1 MKKEV
6 FLIAISASIALGAN
20 NQKDL
25 DLINA
30 SAAYNQDITGSGV
43 KVGVI
48 DGAARTDVSL
58 LKDKVKEQRFS
69 KYRGSTYNPDYTV
82 DTHGTHVT
90 SIIVGKK
97 LQKDAPHG
105 VAYGATSYNLQV
117 TGRNI
122 SGSNSAFEVPSSDE
136 IYSYFINNGV
146 SVINNSWNAPLYP
159 LVGMNGM
166 SYHESYLSAGA
177 NFWMALAFD
186 RSNEIKSLAKIVE
199 ENKALVV
206 FAAGNEGMS
215 SPGFFA
221 TLPSYNEKLRSFL
234 VVGAVDSNKI
244 TKNGDEL
251 ELKGVSVPLFSN
263 GFKGSINYALM
274 APGNNV
280 VAANAAYNV
289 RDEVLG
295 TMDRREF
302 RSSSGTS
309 QATPYVSGA
318 AALVKEKFPF
328 LAPSQVADVLLST
341 ANQNFTKPKVILKKT
356 TGRGLNA
363 SRKVVDK
370 TYYTVFYLDDNEIPM
385 KDGKVD
391 TAQVTKDL
399 VAEGYDYWRE
409 AWDAVQAS
417 NTNQFKDKEY
427 NWIQKASWQE
437 VFGQGILD
445 IKKALNGIGRLDAN
459 RMGDDYIDPKND
471 KQALY
476 PLEIDKS
483 HGAVIFSNDINQR
496 LWEEKTHIKDAQNRP
511 QKIPS
516 VTQIGIKKTGNGSLT
531 LSGQNTYKGD
541 TIVSEGSLKLTG
553 SITSSVDIADKAKFI
568 LGNSAKTA
576 RITGN
581 VLNNG
586 VFAGIGVI
594 DGNFDNQGLVMAGF
608 YDYDSPITNGATLE
622 VTKTYKQSSNT
633 KLQIAFSRGD
643 SGSANT
649 QFKAGEFEIAS
660 GAKLEFVPI
669 HTAKK
674 LITTGII
681 NIKNDSSM
689 KAIINN
695 FDSNVVDMTNTNLL
709 DFYLNNDK
717 TEIAVVNKGAE
728 NPFKITPP
736 TNPILPTN
744 PDSAQGSGSGGQSQG
759 SGTDADG
766 SSSGGS
772 SSQGTGG
779 SSSGENQGGSG
790 NQDSQPSNPSTPT
803 QPSVPSQPST
813 PTNQDQGN
821 QTPSQPQQPSQP
833 EQQPSQPQTPS
844 GNTDNTGSQGTGGS
858 SSGENQGSSG
868 NQDSQPSNPNT
879 PTQPSQPTQPEEQP
893 NQPQNPS
900 GNTGDNNQNNNTGAG
915 NQNNQPEQQ
924 PSQPQ
929 TPNANTGNTGTGNQ
943 NQNQNN
949 QAEQIAA
956 QQTAGQ
962 QAVATLAAVA
972 PSSPDAPI
980 KALQGLLESAATLSP
995 QSTAALAGLDNLP
1008 SAQFSDAL
1016 NAMKNTPTNTNIDSI
1031 DTMQKDLTIKNAL
1044 FLMDPASSLGSLNTS
1059 SSVFAPT
1066 AAFGDEY
1073 LGKVD
1078 DVFIKTELSAGIA
1091 YRRTDHDDYKQNS
1104 YLLDL
1109 QAKKALSDSTLLGG
1123 FIGLSNSKTEDDLS
1137 DTRSNMFS
1145 LGLSLNHNF
1154 DSFGVLLG
1162 ASAGMSF
1169 NRYEQS
1175 IKYLSNAKSDAN
1187 YKNYFANFQGGVYKS
1202 FKLSEN
1208 LNLTPIAL
1216 LDYSVIRQDSFSQS
1230 GALAKNYEAK
1240 TTHFSRGWLGA
1251 NLVYNTELNNNWR
1264 FNASLFAFYWRKF
1277 NHKDINQ
1284 NLSFVEASDQKF
1296 LANTSRSEKQGFYGG
1311 IAFGASKG
1319 NKFFRISLSDEKARA
1334 YNQYEI
1340 MLRAG
1345 LSF

>member
-30 SAAYNQDITGSGV
+30 SAAYDQGITGSGV
-43 KVGVI
+43 KIGVI
-48 DGAARTDVSL
+48 DGPARDDVNL
-58 LKDKVKEQRFS
+58 LQGKVNDQMFS
-69 KYRGSTYNPDYTV
+69 KYKGSTYKPDYTV

-97 LQKDAPHG
+97 LRDDAPHG

-117 TGRNI
+117 TGRNTT
-122 SGSNSAFEVPSSDE
+122 GSNSDIEVPSPDK
-136 IYSYFINNGV
+136 IYSYFMNNGV
-146 SVINNSWNAPLYP
+146 SVINNSWNSKIYP
-159 LVGMNGM
+159 LVGMDGEM
-166 SYHESYLSAGA
+166 TYHPLYISTEA
-177 NFWMALAFD
+177 NSWIEQAFYK
-186 RSNEIKSLAKIVE
+186 SKEIQSLVQISE

-215 SPGFFA
+215 SPGLFA

-234 VVGAVDSNKI
+234 VVGAVDSDKI

-280 VAANAAYNV
+280 VAANAAYGL
-289 RDEVLG
+289 RDVLG
-295 TMDRREF
+295 KIDKNEF
-302 RSSSGTS
+302 IAISGTS
-309 QATPYVSGA
+309 QATPYVSGV

-328 LAPSQVADVLLST
+328 LKPSQIADVLLST

-356 TGRGLNA
+356 TIGEGL
-363 SRKVVDK
+363 KEK
-370 TYYTVFYLDDNEIPM
+370 IYYTVFYLDNDIPM
-385 KDGKVD
+385 LNGQVD
-391 TAQVTKDL
+391 TAQVEKDL
-399 VAEGYDYWRE
+399 RAEGYNDWRE
-409 AWDAVQAS
+409 YWLPVQPS
-417 NTNQFKDKEY
+417 NTNQFKDPEY
-427 NWIQKASWQE
+427 KWIQKVSWQE

-445 IKKALNGIGRLDAN
+445 IGKAMGGIGKLDAN
-459 RMGDDYIDPKND
+459 RMSDKDIDSENS

-476 PLEIDKS
+476 TLNIEKN
-483 HGAVIFSNDINQR
+483 HGQVIFSNNISQR
-496 LWEEKTHIKDAQNRP
+496 LWEDNTHEKDAVSKPIKLPN
-511 QKIPS
+511 
-516 VTQIGIKKTGNGSLT
+516 VTQIGIKKDGDGTLL
-531 LSGQNTYKGD
+531 LSGNSDYKGD
-541 TIVSEGSLKLTG
+541 TIINNGELILSGKLI
-553 SITSSVDIADKAKFI
+553 SSSVFAK
-568 LGNSAKTA
+568 NSSIFTLQQG
-576 RITGN
+576 TVNNN
-581 VLNNG
+581 VNISNN
-586 VFAGIGVI
+586 AMLRGIGKI
-594 DGNFDNQGLVMAGF
+594 EGNLINYGIVRAGF
-608 YDYDSPITNGATLE
+608 YDDKDSSSSLDTLRVGGE
-622 VTKTYKQSSNT
+622 YSQRGSNAI
-633 KLQIAFSRGD
+633 LQIAFAKSDLNSKFIAKNYDIQDGGLQYVPLHNVD
-643 SGSANT
+643 NLIQKGETITVNLDDGLVQQFGNFKISAL
-649 QFKAGEFEIAS
+649 S
-660 GAKLEFVPI
+660 
-669 HTAKK
+669 
-674 LITTGII
+674 
-681 NIKNDSSM
+681 
-689 KAIINN
+689 
-695 FDSNVVDMTNTNLL
+695 TNLL
-709 DFYLNNDK
+709 AFDMQEDGKSFIARERNGNEQGRGLDK
-717 TEIAVVNKGAE
+717 GQVKQPT
-728 NPFKITPP
+728 PTPP
-736 TNPILPTN
+736 
-744 PDSAQGSGSGGQSQG
+744 DGG
-759 SGTDADG
+759 D
-766 SSSGGS
+766 SSGGADGT
-772 SSQGTGG
+772 GTGG
-779 SSSGENQGGSG
+779 SQGGGSSGSGSQGGSG
-790 NQDSQPSNPSTPT
+790 NTPTNPSQPAQPT
-803 QPSVPSQPST
+803 QPS
-813 PTNQDQGN
+813 
-821 QTPSQPQQPSQP
+821 
-833 EQQPSQPQTPS
+833 
-844 GNTDNTGSQGTGGS
+844 
-858 SSGENQGSSG
+858 
-868 NQDSQPSNPNT
+868 T

-915 NQNNQPEQQ
+915 NQNQN
-924 PSQPQ
+924 
-929 TPNANTGNTGTGNQ
+929 NR

-956 QQTAGQ
+956 QQIAGQ
-962 QAVATLAAVA
+962 QAVAAAVLAAAPVA

-980 KALQGLLESAATLSP
+980 KALQSLLESAATLSP
-995 QSTAALAGLDNLP
+995 QSTAALAQLDNLP
-1008 SAQFSDAL
+1008 SEQFSDAI

-1073 LGKVD
+1073 LGKID

-1091 YRRTDHDDYKQNS
+1091 YRHTDHDNYKQNS

-1208 LNLTPIAL
+1208 LNFTPIAL

-1240 TTHFSRGWLGA
+1240 TTHFGRGWLGA

-1277 NHKDINQ
+1277 NNKDINQ
-1284 NLSFVEASDQKF
+1284 NLSFVEASNQKF

-1311 IAFGASKG
+1311 VAFGASKG
-1319 NKFFRISLSDEKARA
+1319 NKFFRISISDEKARA

-1345 LSF
+1345 ISF

>member
-30 SAAYNQDITGSGV
+30 SAAYDQGITGSGV
-43 KVGVI
+43 KIGVI
-48 DGAARTDVSL
+48 DGPARDDVSL
-58 LKDKVKEQRFS
+58 LQGKVEDQMFS
-69 KYRGSTYNPDYTV
+69 KYKGSTYKPDYTV

-90 SIIVGKK
+90 SIIVGNK
-97 LQKDAPHG
+97 LRDDAPHG

-117 TGRNI
+117 TGRNTT
-122 SGSNSAFEVPSSDE
+122 GSNSDIEVPSPDK
-136 IYSYFINNGV
+136 IYSYFMDNGV
-146 SVINNSWNAPLYP
+146 SVINNSWNSKIYP
-159 LVGMNGM
+159 LVGMDGEM
-166 SYHESYLSAGA
+166 TYHPLYISTEADS
-177 NFWMALAFD
+177 WIEQAFYK
-186 RSNEIKSLAKIVE
+186 SKEIKSLVQISE

-215 SPGFFA
+215 SPGLFA

-251 ELKGVSVPLFSN
+251 VLKGVSVPLFSN

-280 VAANAAYNV
+280 IAANAAYGL
-289 RDEVLG
+289 RDVLG
-295 TMDRREF
+295 KTDKNEF
-302 RSSSGTS
+302 IAISGTS

-328 LAPSQVADVLLST
+328 LKPSQVADVLLST
-341 ANQNFTKPKVILKKT
+341 ANQNFKKPKAIVKKT
-356 TGRGLNA
+356 TIGEGL
-363 SRKVVDK
+363 KEK
-370 TYYTVFYLDDNEIPM
+370 IYYTVFYLDNDIPM
-385 KDGKVD
+385 LNGQVD
-391 TAQVTKDL
+391 KAQVEKDL
-399 VAEGYDYWRE
+399 QAEGYTWRE
-409 AWDAVQAS
+409 YWVAVQAS
-417 NTNQFKDKEY
+417 NINQFKDPEGY
-427 NWIQKASWQE
+427 NWIQKVSWQE

-445 IKKALNGIGRLDAN
+445 IEKALNGLGKLDAN
-459 RMGDDYIDPKND
+459 RMGDDYIDPNNE

-476 PLEIDKS
+476 PLKIDKS
-483 HGAVIFSNDINQR
+483 NNEVVFSNDISER
-496 LWEEKTHIKDAQNRP
+496 LWEEDTHIEDAQNRP
-511 QKIPS
+511 TKIPS
-516 VTQIGIKKTGNGSLT
+516 VTQIGIKKTGDGSLT
-531 LSGQNTYKGD
+531 LSGKNTYTGD
-541 TIVSEGSLKLTG
+541 TIVSEGTLKLTG
-553 SITSSVDIADKAKFI
+553 SITSNVDIANEAKFI
-568 LGNSAKTA
+568 LGDSAKSSSAT
-576 RITGN
+576 ITGN

-594 DGNFDNQGLVMAGF
+594 KGDFDNKGVVMAGF
-608 YDYDSPITNGATLE
+608 YDYVSPIANGSKLE
-622 VTKTYKQSSNT
+622 VTGTYKQSSNA
-633 KLQIAFSRGD
+633 KLQIAFSSDD

-649 QFKAGEFEIAS
+649 QFKAGKFEIAS
-660 GAKLEFVPI
+660 GAKLEFIPI
-669 HTAKK
+669 HTEKN
-674 LITTGII
+674 LITPGII
-681 NIKNDSSM
+681 DIQNDSSM
-689 KAIINN
+689 QAIIDS
-695 FDSNVVDMTNTNLL
+695 FDSSIVDMENTNLL
-709 DFYLNNDK
+709 DFYLNDDK
-717 TEIAVVNKGAE
+717 TQIAVVNKGE
-728 NPFKITPP
+728 KNPFNNITPP
-736 TNPILPTN
+736 TDPN
-744 PDSAQGSGSGGQSQG
+744 SGQG
-759 SGTDADG
+759 SGTG
-766 SSSGGS
+766 SSSSGGS
-772 SSQGTGG
+772 
-779 SSSGENQGGSG
+779 
-790 NQDSQPSNPSTPT
+790 
-803 QPSVPSQPST
+803 
-813 PTNQDQGN
+813 
-821 QTPSQPQQPSQP
+821 
-833 EQQPSQPQTPS
+833 
-844 GNTDNTGSQGTGGS
+844 GSQGTGGS
-858 SSGENQGSSG
+858 SSSENQGSSG
-868 NQDSQPSNPNT
+868 NQGSQPSNPNT
-879 PTQPSQPTQPEEQP
+879 PTQPSVPTQPSQPTQPEQQP
-893 NQPQNPS
+893 NEPQAPN
-900 GNTGDNNQNNNTGAG
+900 GNTGNAGAG
-915 NQNNQPEQQ
+915 NQNQNQ
-924 PSQPQ
+924 
-929 TPNANTGNTGTGNQ
+929 NQ
-943 NQNQNN
+943 NQNNQNQNN

-956 QQTAGQ
+956 QQIAAQ
-962 QAVATLAAVA
+962 QAVAALAAVA

-995 QSTAALAGLDNLP
+995 QSTAALAQLDNLP
-1008 SAQFSDAL
+1008 SEAFSDAI
-1016 NAMKNTPTNTNIDSI
+1016 NAMKDTPTNTNIDSI

-1091 YRRTDHDDYKQNS
+1091 YRHTDHDNYKQNS

-1169 NRYEQS
+1169 NRYGQS

-1208 LNLTPIAL
+1208 FNLTPIAL

-1240 TTHFSRGWLGA
+1240 TTHFGRGWLGV

-1277 NHKDINQ
+1277 NNKDINQ
-1284 NLSFVEASDQKF
+1284 NLSFVEASNQKF
-1296 LANTSRSEKQGFYGG
+1296 LANTSKSEKQGFYGG

-1345 LSF
+1345 ISF

>member
-30 SAAYNQDITGSGV
+30 SAAYDQGITGSGV
-43 KVGVI
+43 KIGVI
-48 DGAARTDVSL
+48 DGAAKTDVSL
-58 LKDKVKEQRFS
+58 LQGKVNDQMFS
-69 KYRGSTYNPDYTV
+69 NYKGSTYIPDYTV

-90 SIIVGKK
+90 SIIVGNN
-97 LQKDAPHG
+97 LGNNAPHG

-117 TGRNI
+117 TGRNTT
-122 SGSNSAFEVPSSDE
+122 GSNSAFEVPSSNE
-136 IYSYFINNGV
+136 IYSYFMDNGV
-146 SVINNSWNAPLYP
+146 SVINNSWNSKLYP
-159 LVGMNGM
+159 LIAMNEM
-166 SYHESYLSAGA
+166 NYYPSYLSAEAGY
-177 NFWMALAFD
+177 WISKAFE
-186 RSNEIKSLAKIVE
+186 SKEMKSLAKIAE

-215 SPGFFA
+215 SPGIFA

-234 VVGAVDSNKI
+234 VVGAVDSDKI

-251 ELKGVSVPLFSN
+251 DLKGVSVPLFSN
-263 GFKGSINYALM
+263 GFKGAINYGLM

-280 VAANAAYNV
+280 VAANSAYLV
-289 RDEVLG
+289 PDYVLG
-295 TMDRREF
+295 KIDKNEF
-302 RSSSGTS
+302 IAISGTS

-318 AALVKEKFPF
+318 AALVQEKFPF
-328 LAPSQVADVLLST
+328 LKPNQVADVLLST
-341 ANQNFTKPKVILKKT
+341 ANQNFKKPKAIVKKT
-356 TGRGLNA
+356 TGRGLNDSQTA
-363 SRKVVDK
+363 VEDK
-370 TYYTVFYLDDNEIPM
+370 TYYTVFYLDEIPM
-385 KDGKVD
+385 KGDQVD
-391 TAQVTKDL
+391 KAQVEKDL
-399 VAEGYDYWRE
+399 QAEGYTWRE
-409 AWDAVQAS
+409 YWVAVQAS
-417 NTNQFKDKEY
+417 NINQFKDPEGY
-427 NWIQKASWQE
+427 NWIQKVSWQE

-445 IKKALNGIGRLDAN
+445 IEKALNGLGRLDAN
-459 RMGDDYIDPKND
+459 RMGDDYIDPNNE

-483 HGAVIFSNDINQR
+483 HNEVVFSNDISER
-496 LWEEKTHIKDAQNRP
+496 LWDKDTHIKDAQNKP
-511 QKIPS
+511 TKIPS
-516 VTQIGIKKTGNGSLT
+516 VTQIGIKKTGDGSLT
-531 LSGQNTYKGD
+531 LSGQNTYTGD

-553 SITSSVDIADKAKFI
+553 SITSNVKIANEAKFI
-568 LGNSAKTA
+568 LGDSAKSSAAT
-576 RITGN
+576 ITGN

-594 DGNFDNQGLVMAGF
+594 KGDFDNKGTVMAGF
-608 YDYDSPITNGATLE
+608 YDYVSPIANGSKLE
-622 VTKTYKQSSNT
+622 VTGTYKQSSNA
-633 KLQIAFSRGD
+633 KLQIAFSSDG
-643 SGSANT
+643 SNSANT
-649 QFKAGEFEIAS
+649 QFKAGKFEIDS
-660 GAKLEFVPI
+660 GAKLEFIPI
-669 HTAKK
+669 HTEKN
-674 LITTGII
+674 LITPGII
-681 NIKNDSSM
+681 DIQNDSSM
-689 KAIINN
+689 QTIINS
-695 FDSNVVDMTNTNLL
+695 FDSSVVDMAKTNLL

-717 TEIAVVNKGAE
+717 TEIAVVNKGE
-728 NPFKITPP
+728 KNPFNNITPP
-736 TNPILPTN
+736 TDPN
-744 PDSAQGSGSGGQSQG
+744 SGQGSGSSGQSQG
-759 SGTDADG
+759 SG
-766 SSSGGS
+766 S
-772 SSQGTGG
+772 
-779 SSSGENQGGSG
+779 
-790 NQDSQPSNPSTPT
+790 
-803 QPSVPSQPST
+803 
-813 PTNQDQGN
+813 
-821 QTPSQPQQPSQP
+821 
-833 EQQPSQPQTPS
+833 
-844 GNTDNTGSQGTGGS
+844 GSQGTGGS
-858 SSGENQGSSG
+858 SSSENQGSSG
-868 NQDSQPSNPNT
+868 NQGSQSSNPNT
-879 PTQPSQPTQPEEQP
+879 PTQPSVPTQPSQPTQPNEQP
-893 NQPQNPS
+893 NEPQAPNGNA

-915 NQNNQPEQQ
+915 NQNQNQ
-924 PSQPQ
+924 
-929 TPNANTGNTGTGNQ
+929 NNQ
-943 NQNQNN
+943 NQNNQNQNN

-956 QQTAGQ
+956 QQIAGQ
-962 QAVATLAAVA
+962 QAVAAAILAATTVA

-980 KALQGLLESAATLSP
+980 KALQSLLESAATLSP
-995 QSTAALAGLDNLP
+995 QSTAALAQLDNLP

-1016 NAMKNTPTNTNIDSI
+1016 NAMKDTPTNTNIDSI

-1091 YRRTDHDDYKQNS
+1091 YRRTDHDNYKQNS

-1169 NRYEQS
+1169 NRYGQS

-1208 LNLTPIAL
+1208 LNFTPIAL

-1240 TTHFSRGWLGA
+1240 TTHFGRGWLGA

-1277 NHKDINQ
+1277 NNKDINQ
-1284 NLSFVEASDQKF
+1284 NLSFVEASNQKF
-1296 LANTSRSEKQGFYGG
+1296 LANTSKSEKQGFYGG
-1311 IAFGASKG
+1311 VAFGASKG
-1319 NKFFRISLSDEKARA
+1319 NKFFRISISDEKARA

-1345 LSF
+1345 ISF

>member
-6 FLIAISASIALGAN
+6 FLIAISASIALGAS

-30 SAAYNQDITGSGV
+30 NAAYAQGITGSGV
-43 KVGVI
+43 KIGVI
-48 DGAARTDVSL
+48 DGAAKTDVKS
-58 LKDKVKEQRFS
+58 LKDKVKEQKFS
-69 KYRGSTYNPDYTV
+69 KYKRNNKDYEPDYTV

-90 SIIVGKK
+90 SIIVGNK
-97 LQKDAPHG
+97 LEDDGPHG

-117 TGRNI
+117 TGNNTT
-122 SGSNSAFEVPSSDE
+122 GSNSDIKAPSSNE
-136 IYSYFINNGV
+136 IYSYFVKNGV
-146 SVINNSWNAPLYP
+146 SVINNSWNSQPYP
-159 LVGMNGM
+159 LAGMNGDM
-166 SYHESYLSAGA
+166 SYYSFFLSVGA
-177 NFWMALAFD
+177 DAWIEQALNK
-186 RSNEIKSLAKIVE
+186 SNEIKSLAQIAK

-215 SPGFFA
+215 SPGIFA
-221 TLPSYNEKLRSFL
+221 TLPAYDEKLRAFL
-234 VVGAVDSNKI
+234 VVGAVDSNEIK
-244 TKNGDEL
+244 KKGDEL
-251 ELKGVSVPLFSN
+251 ILNGASVPLFSN
-263 GFKGSINYALM
+263 GFKGSVNYALM

-280 VAANAAYNV
+280 LAANSAYNV
-289 RDEVLG
+289 PVWLG
-295 TMDRREF
+295 KPDKREF
-302 RSSSGTS
+302 RPSSGTS
-309 QATPYVSGA
+309 QAAPYVSGA

-328 LAPSQVADVLLST
+328 LKPSQIADVLLST
-341 ANQNFTKPKVILKKT
+341 ANQNFKKPKVILKKT
-356 TGRGLNA
+356 TTGRN
-363 SRKVVDK
+363 SDK
-370 TYYTVFYLDDNEIPM
+370 IYYTVFYLDNNEIPM
-385 KDGKVD
+385 KGDQVD
-391 TAQVTKDL
+391 TTQVKEDL
-399 VAEGYDYWRE
+399 IAEGYDWRE
-409 AWDAVQAS
+409 YLGAVNNS
-417 NTNQFKDKEY
+417 NINQFKDKEY

-476 PLEIDKS
+476 PLEINEN
-483 HGAVIFSNDINQR
+483 HGEVIFSNDINQR
-496 LWEEKTHIKDAQNRP
+496 LWQESTHIKDAQNRP
-511 QKIPS
+511 QKIPN
-516 VTQIGIKKTGNGSLT
+516 VTQIGIKKTGDGSLT
-531 LSGQNTYKGD
+531 LSGQNTYKGE
-541 TIVSEGSLKLTG
+541 TIVSDGALKLTG

-568 LGNSAKTA
+568 LGDSARAATIA
-576 RITGN
+576 GN
-581 VLNNG
+581 VLNSG

-594 DGNFDNQGLVMAGF
+594 SGDFDNKGTVMAGF
-608 YDYDSPITNGATLE
+608 YNYVSPITDGSSLE
-622 VTKTYKQSSNT
+622 VTGKYKQSSNA
-633 KLQIAFSRGD
+633 KLQIAFSSDGSD
-643 SGSANT
+643 SANT
-649 QFKAGEFEIAS
+649 QFKAGVFDIAS

-669 HTAKK
+669 HTAQK

-689 KAIINN
+689 QAIINN

-717 TEIAVVNKGAE
+717 TKIAAVNKGE
-728 NPFKITPP
+728 KNPFNNITPP
-736 TNPILPTN
+736 TDPILPTN

-759 SGTDADG
+759 SGIDAG
-766 SSSGGS
+766 SSGG
-772 SSQGTGG
+772 
-779 SSSGENQGGSG
+779 
-790 NQDSQPSNPSTPT
+790 
-803 QPSVPSQPST
+803 
-813 PTNQDQGN
+813 
-821 QTPSQPQQPSQP
+821 
-833 EQQPSQPQTPS
+833 
-844 GNTDNTGSQGTGGS
+844 
-858 SSGENQGSSG
+858 
-868 NQDSQPSNPNT
+868 
-879 PTQPSQPTQPEEQP
+879 
-893 NQPQNPS
+893 
-900 GNTGDNNQNNNTGAG
+900 NTGAG
-915 NQNNQPEQQ
+915 
-924 PSQPQ
+924 
-929 TPNANTGNTGTGNQ
+929 

-956 QQTAGQ
+956 QQIAGQ
-962 QAVATLAAVA
+962 QAVAALAAVP

-980 KALQGLLESAATLSP
+980 KALQGLLNNAATLSP

-1059 SSVFAPT
+1059 SSVFTPT

-1091 YRRTDHDDYKQNS
+1091 YRHTDHDDYKQNS

-1208 LNLTPIAL
+1208 LNFTPIAL

-1264 FNASLFAFYWRKF
+1264 FNTSLFAFYWKKF

-1311 IAFGASKG
+1311 IALGASKG

>member
-6 FLIAISASIALGAN
+6 FLIAISASIVLGAN

-30 SAAYNQDITGSGV
+30 SAAYNQGITGSGV
-43 KVGVI
+43 KIGVI
-48 DGAARTDVSL
+48 DGAAKTDVRS

-69 KYRGSTYNPDYTV
+69 KYNGKPYNPDYTV

-90 SIIVGKK
+90 SIIVGNK
-97 LQKDAPHG
+97 LEDDTPHG
-105 VAYGATSYNLQV
+105 VAYRATSYNLQV
-117 TGRNI
+117 TGNNTTGRN
-122 SGSNSAFEVPSSDE
+122 SSFEVPSSKE
-136 IYSYFINNGV
+136 IYSYFMNNEV
-146 SVINNSWNAPLYP
+146 SVINNSWNAKLYP
-159 LVGMNGM
+159 LIGMNEM
-166 SYHESYLSAGA
+166 SYYSFYLSDAAGA
-177 NFWMALAFD
+177 NLWINQAFETK
-186 RSNEIKSLAKIVE
+186 EIKSLVQISE

-215 SPGFFA
+215 SPGLFA

-263 GFKGSINYALM
+263 GFKGAINYALM

-289 RDEVLG
+289 PVWLG
-295 TMDRREF
+295 KIDKDEF
-302 RSSSGTS
+302 RVSSGTS

-328 LAPSQVADVLLST
+328 LKPNQIADVLLST
-341 ANQNFTKPKVILKKT
+341 ANQNFKKPKAIVKKT
-356 TGRGLNA
+356 TIGEGL
-363 SRKVVDK
+363 KEK
-370 TYYTVFYLDDNEIPM
+370 IYYTVFYLDNDIPM
-385 KDGKVD
+385 LNGQGD
-391 TAQVTKDL
+391 TAQVEKDL
-399 VAEGYDYWRE
+399 RAEGYNDWRE
-409 AWDAVQAS
+409 YWLPVQPS
-417 NTNQFKDKEY
+417 NTNQFKDPEGY
-427 NWIQKASWQE
+427 NWIQKVSWQE

-445 IKKALNGIGRLDAN
+445 IEKALNGLGRLDAN
-459 RMGDDYIDPKND
+459 RMSDDYIDPNND

-476 PLEIDKS
+476 PLKIDKS
-483 HGAVIFSNDINQR
+483 NNEVVFSNDISER
-496 LWEEKTHIKDAQNRP
+496 LWEEDTHIEDAQNRP
-511 QKIPS
+511 TKIPS
-516 VTQIGIKKTGNGSLT
+516 VTQIGIKKTGDGSLT
-531 LSGQNTYKGD
+531 LSGKNTYTGD
-541 TIVSEGSLKLTG
+541 TIVSEGTLKLTG
-553 SITSSVDIADKAKFI
+553 SITSNVDIANKAKFI
-568 LGNSAKTA
+568 LGDSAKSSSA
-576 RITGN
+576 KITGN

-594 DGNFDNQGLVMAGF
+594 KGDFDNKGTVMAGF
-608 YDYDSPITNGATLE
+608 YDYVSPIANGSKLE
-622 VTKTYKQSSNT
+622 VTGTYKQSPDA
-633 KLQIAFSRGD
+633 KLQIAFSSDD

-649 QFKAGEFEIAS
+649 QFKAGKFEIAS
-660 GAKLEFVPI
+660 GAKLEFIPI
-669 HTAKK
+669 HTEKN
-674 LITTGII
+674 LITPGII
-681 NIKNDSSM
+681 DIQNDSSM
-689 KAIINN
+689 QTIINS
-695 FDSNVVDMTNTNLL
+695 FDSSVVDMANTNLL

-717 TEIAVVNKGAE
+717 TEIAVVNKGE
-728 NPFKITPP
+728 KNPFNNITPP
-736 TNPILPTN
+736 TNPN
-744 PDSAQGSGSGGQSQG
+744 SGQGSGSSGQSQG
-759 SGTDADG
+759 SSTGS

-772 SSQGTGG
+772 
-779 SSSGENQGGSG
+779 
-790 NQDSQPSNPSTPT
+790 
-803 QPSVPSQPST
+803 
-813 PTNQDQGN
+813 
-821 QTPSQPQQPSQP
+821 
-833 EQQPSQPQTPS
+833 
-844 GNTDNTGSQGTGGS
+844 GSQGTGGS
-858 SSGENQGSSG
+858 SSSENQGNSG
-868 NQDSQPSNPNT
+868 SQGSQPSNPNT

-900 GNTGDNNQNNNTGAG
+900 SNTGDNNQNNNTGAG
-915 NQNNQPEQQ
+915 NQNQNNQNQNNQ
-924 PSQPQ
+924 NQNNQ
-929 TPNANTGNTGTGNQ
+929 NQ

-956 QQTAGQ
+956 QQVAGQ
-962 QAVATLAAVA
+962 QAVAAAILAAAPVA

-995 QSTAALAGLDNLP
+995 QSTAALAQLDNLP
-1008 SAQFSDAL
+1008 SEQFSDAL
-1016 NAMKNTPTNTNIDSI
+1016 NAMKDTPTNTNIDSI

-1091 YRRTDHDDYKQNS
+1091 YRRTDHDNYKQNS

-1208 LNLTPIAL
+1208 LNFTPIAL

-1240 TTHFSRGWLGA
+1240 TMHFGRGWLGA

-1277 NHKDINQ
+1277 NNKDINQ
-1284 NLSFVEASDQKF
+1284 NLSFVEASNQKF

-1311 IAFGASKG
+1311 IALGASKG
-1319 NKFFRISLSDEKARA
+1319 NKFFRISISDEKARA

-1345 LSF
+1345 ISF

>member
-20 NQKDL
+20 NQQDL

-30 SAAYNQDITGSGV
+30 SAAYKQNITGSGI

-48 DGAARTDVSL
+48 DGAAKTDVSL
-58 LKDKVKEQRFS
+58 LQGKVNEQRFS
-69 KYRGSTYNPDYTV
+69 NYKGKPYEPVYTV

-90 SIIVGKK
+90 SIIVGNN
-97 LQKDAPHG
+97 LGNNAPHG

-117 TGRNI
+117 TGRNTT
-122 SGSNSAFEVPSSDE
+122 GSNSAFEVPSSDE
-136 IYSYFINNGV
+136 IYSYFMNNGV
-146 SVINNSWNAPLYP
+146 SVINNSWNSKLYP
-159 LVGMNGM
+159 LVGMDEKM
-166 SYHESYLSAGA
+166 AYHPLHLTAGA
-177 NFWMALAFD
+177 DYWIEQAFKT
-186 RSNEIKSLAKIVE
+186 REMVSLAKIAE

-215 SPGFFA
+215 SPGIFA

-234 VVGAVDSNKI
+234 VVGAVDSDEI
-244 TKNGDEL
+244 IKNDDKL
-251 ELKGVSVPLFSN
+251 FLRGVSVPLFSN

-280 VAANAAYNV
+280 LAANSAYNL
-289 RDEVLG
+289 RDELG
-295 TMDRREF
+295 IRDKKEF
-302 RSSSGTS
+302 IKISGTS

-318 AALVKEKFPF
+318 AALVQEKFPF
-328 LAPSQVADVLLST
+328 LKPNQVADVLLST
-341 ANQNFTKPKVILKKT
+341 ANQNFKKPKVIVKKT
-356 TGRGLNA
+356 TGRGVNDDLTA
-363 SRKVVDK
+363 VVDK
-370 TYYTVFYLDDNEIPM
+370 TYYTVFYLDEIPM
-385 KDGKVD
+385 KGDQVD
-391 TAQVTKDL
+391 TAQVKKDL
-399 VAEGYDYWRE
+399 DAEGYWRV
-409 AWDAVQAS
+409 AGDAVQAS

-427 NWIQKASWQE
+427 NWIQKVSWQE

-459 RMGDDYIDPKND
+459 RMGDDYIDPNND

-483 HGAVIFSNDINQR
+483 HNEVVFSNDISER
-496 LWEEKTHIKDAQNRP
+496 LWEEKTHIADAQNRP
-511 QKIPS
+511 TKIPS
-516 VTQIGIKKTGNGSLT
+516 VTQIGIKKTGDGLLT
-531 LSGQNTYKGD
+531 LSGKNTYTGD
-541 TIVSEGSLKLTG
+541 TIVSDGTLKLTG

-568 LGNSAKTA
+568 LGDSAKSSSAT
-576 RITGN
+576 ITGN

-586 VFAGIGVI
+586 VFAGIGVVKG
-594 DGNFDNQGLVMAGF
+594 DFDNKGTVMAGF
-608 YDYDSPITNGATLE
+608 YDYVSPITDGSKLE
-622 VTKTYKQSSNT
+622 VMGTYKQSPDA
-633 KLQIAFSRGD
+633 KLQIAFSSDD

-649 QFKAGEFEIAS
+649 QFKAGKFEIAS
-660 GAKLEFVPI
+660 GAKLEFIPI
-669 HTAKK
+669 HTEKN
-674 LITTGII
+674 LITPGII
-681 NIKNDSSM
+681 DIQNDSSM
-689 KAIINN
+689 QTIINS
-695 FDSNVVDMTNTNLL
+695 FDSSVVDMAKTNLL
-709 DFYLNNDK
+709 DFYLNSDK
-717 TEIAVVNKGAE
+717 TEIAVVNKGE
-728 NPFKITPP
+728 KNPFNNITPP
-736 TNPILPTN
+736 TDPN
-744 PDSAQGSGSGGQSQG
+744 SGQGSGSSGQSQG
-759 SGTDADG
+759 SG
-766 SSSGGS
+766 S
-772 SSQGTGG
+772 
-779 SSSGENQGGSG
+779 
-790 NQDSQPSNPSTPT
+790 
-803 QPSVPSQPST
+803 
-813 PTNQDQGN
+813 
-821 QTPSQPQQPSQP
+821 
-833 EQQPSQPQTPS
+833 
-844 GNTDNTGSQGTGGS
+844 GSQGTGGS
-858 SSGENQGSSG
+858 SSSG
-868 NQDSQPSNPNT
+868 NQGNSGNQGSQPSNPNT
-879 PTQPSQPTQPEEQP
+879 PTQPSMPTQPSQPTQPNEPQAP
-893 NQPQNPS
+893 N
-900 GNTGDNNQNNNTGAG
+900 GNTGNTSDNNQNNNTGAG
-915 NQNNQPEQQ
+915 NQNQNQ
-924 PSQPQ
+924 
-929 TPNANTGNTGTGNQ
+929 NNQ
-943 NQNQNN
+943 NQNNQNQNNQNQNN

-956 QQTAGQ
+956 QQIAGQ
-962 QAVATLAAVA
+962 QAVAAAILAATPVA

-995 QSTAALAGLDNLP
+995 QSTAALAQLDNLP
-1008 SAQFSDAL
+1008 SEQFSDAL

-1123 FIGLSNSKTEDDLS
+1123 FIGLSHSKTEDDLS

-1208 LNLTPIAL
+1208 LNFTPIAL

-1240 TTHFSRGWLGA
+1240 TMHFGRGWLGA

-1277 NHKDINQ
+1277 NNKDINQ
-1284 NLSFVEASDQKF
+1284 NLSFVEASNQKF
-1296 LANTSRSEKQGFYGG
+1296 LANTSKSEKQGFYGG
-1311 IAFGASKG
+1311 IALGASKG
-1319 NKFFRISLSDEKARA
+1319 NKFFRISISDEKARA

-1345 LSF
+1345 ISF

>member
-1 MKKEV
+1 M
-6 FLIAISASIALGAN
+6 
-20 NQKDL
+20 
-25 DLINA
+25 INA
-30 SAAYNQDITGSGV
+30 SAAYDQGITGLGV
-43 KVGVI
+43 KIGVI
-48 DGAARTDVSL
+48 DGPARDDVSL
-58 LKDKVKEQRFS
+58 LQSKIKDQKFS
-69 KYRGSTYNPDYTV
+69 KYKGSTYKPDYTV

-90 SIIVGKK
+90 SIIVGNN
-97 LQKDAPHG
+97 LGNNAPHG

-117 TGRNI
+117 TGRNTT
-122 SGSNSAFEVPSSDE
+122 GSNSAFEVPSSDE
-136 IYSYFINNGV
+136 IYSYFMNNGV
-146 SVINNSWNAPLYP
+146 SVINNSWNSKIYP
-159 LVGMNGM
+159 LVGMDGEM
-166 SYHESYLSAGA
+166 TYHPLYISTDA
-177 NFWMALAFD
+177 NSWIEQAFYK
-186 RSNEIKSLAKIVE
+186 SKEIKSLVQISE

-215 SPGFFA
+215 SPGLFA

-234 VVGAVDSNKI
+234 VVGAVDSDKI

-280 VAANAAYNV
+280 IAANAAYGL
-289 RDEVLG
+289 RDVLG
-295 TMDRREF
+295 KTDKNEF
-302 RSSSGTS
+302 IAISGTS

-318 AALVKEKFPF
+318 AALVQEKFPF

-341 ANQNFTKPKVILKKT
+341 ANQNFKKPKAIVKKT
-356 TGRGLNA
+356 TIGEGL
-363 SRKVVDK
+363 KEK
-370 TYYTVFYLDDNEIPM
+370 IYYTVFYLDNDIPM
-385 KDGKVD
+385 LNGQVD
-391 TAQVTKDL
+391 TAQVEKDL
-399 VAEGYDYWRE
+399 RAEGYNDWRE
-409 AWDAVQAS
+409 YWLPVQPS
-417 NTNQFKDKEY
+417 NTNQFKDQEY
-427 NWIQKASWQE
+427 SWIQKVSWQE

-445 IKKALNGIGRLDAN
+445 IEKALNGLGRLDAN
-459 RMGDDYIDPKND
+459 RMDDDYIDPNNE

-476 PLEIDKS
+476 PLEINNN
-483 HGAVIFSNDINQR
+483 HGEVIFSNDISER
-496 LWEEKTHIKDAQNRP
+496 LWDKDTHIKDAQNKP
-511 QKIPS
+511 TKIPS
-516 VTQIGIKKTGNGSLT
+516 VKQIGIKKTGDGLLT
-531 LSGQNTYKGD
+531 LSGKNTYKGD
-541 TIVSEGSLKLTG
+541 TIVSNGSLKLTG
-553 SITSSVDIADKAKFI
+553 SITSNVDIANKAKFI
-568 LGNSAKTA
+568 LGDSAKSSSAT
-576 RITGN
+576 ITGN

-594 DGNFDNQGLVMAGF
+594 KGDFDNEGTVMAGF
-608 YDYDSPITNGATLE
+608 YDYDSPIANGSKLE
-622 VTKTYKQSSNT
+622 VTGTYKQSPDA

-649 QFKAGEFEIAS
+649 QFKAGKFEIAS
-660 GAKLEFVPI
+660 GAKLEFIPI
-669 HTAKK
+669 HTEKK

-689 KAIINN
+689 QAIIDS
-695 FDSNVVDMTNTNLL
+695 FDSSVVDMANTNLL

-717 TEIAVVNKGAE
+717 TQIAVVNKDAE
-728 NPFKITPP
+728 NPFNKITPP
-736 TNPILPTN
+736 TNPN
-744 PDSAQGSGSGGQSQG
+744 SGQGSSSGGQG
-759 SGTDADG
+759 SGTG
-766 SSSGGS
+766 SSSSGGS

-779 SSSGENQGGSG
+779 SSSS
-790 NQDSQPSNPSTPT
+790 
-803 QPSVPSQPST
+803 
-813 PTNQDQGN
+813 
-821 QTPSQPQQPSQP
+821 
-833 EQQPSQPQTPS
+833 
-844 GNTDNTGSQGTGGS
+844 
-858 SSGENQGSSG
+858 ENQGSSG
-868 NQDSQPSNPNT
+868 NQGSQPSNPNT
-879 PTQPSQPTQPEEQP
+879 PTQPSQSTQPEEQP
-893 NQPQNPS
+893 NEPQAPN
-900 GNTGDNNQNNNTGAG
+900 GNTGNTGNNNQNNNTGAG
-915 NQNNQPEQQ
+915 NQNQN
-924 PSQPQ
+924 
-929 TPNANTGNTGTGNQ
+929 NQ

-956 QQTAGQ
+956 QQVAGQ
-962 QAVATLAAVA
+962 QAVAAAILAATPVA

-980 KALQGLLESAATLSP
+980 KALQSLLNNAATLSP
-995 QSTAALAGLDNLP
+995 QSTAALAQLDNLP
-1008 SAQFSDAL
+1008 SEAFSDAI

-1091 YRRTDHDDYKQNS
+1091 YRRTDHDNYKQNS

-1208 LNLTPIAL
+1208 LNFTPIAL

-1240 TTHFSRGWLGA
+1240 TTHFGRGWLGA

-1277 NHKDINQ
+1277 NNKDINQ
-1284 NLSFVEASDQKF
+1284 NLSFVEASNQKF
-1296 LANTSRSEKQGFYGG
+1296 LANTSKSEKQGFYGG
-1311 IAFGASKG
+1311 IALGASKG
-1319 NKFFRISLSDEKARA
+1319 NKFFRISISDEKARA

-1345 LSF
+1345 ISF

>member
-1 MKKEV
+1 MKKEA

-30 SAAYNQDITGSGV
+30 NAAYNQGITGSGV
-43 KVGVI
+43 KIGVI
-48 DGAARTDVSL
+48 DGAAKTDVSL
-58 LKDKVKEQRFS
+58 LQGKVKEQKFS
-69 KYRGSTYNPDYTV
+69 NYKGKPYNPDYTV

-90 SIIVGKK
+90 SIIVGNK
-97 LQKDAPHG
+97 LEDDTPHG
-105 VAYGATSYNLQV
+105 VAYRATSYNLQV
-117 TGRNI
+117 TGNNTTGRN
-122 SGSNSAFEVPSSDE
+122 SSFEVPSSDE
-136 IYSYFINNGV
+136 IYSYFMDNEV
-146 SVINNSWNAPLYP
+146 SVINNSWNAKLYP
-159 LVGMNGM
+159 LIGMNEM
-166 SYHESYLSAGA
+166 SYYSFYLSDAAGA
-177 NFWMALAFD
+177 DFWIAKAFD
-186 RSNEIKSLAKIVE
+186 SREMVSLARISA

-215 SPGFFA
+215 SPGLFA
-221 TLPSYNEKLRSFL
+221 TLPAYNEKLRSFL
-234 VVGAVDSNKI
+234 VVGAVDSNEI
-244 TKNGDEL
+244 TKNGDKL
-251 ELKGVSVPLFSN
+251 ELKGISVPLFSN
-263 GFKGSINYALM
+263 GFKGAINYGLM

-280 VAANAAYNV
+280 VAANSAYNV
-289 RDEVLG
+289 PVWLG
-295 TMDRREF
+295 KIDKDEF
-302 RSSSGTS
+302 RVSSGTS
-309 QATPYVSGA
+309 QAAPYVSGA

-328 LAPSQVADVLLST
+328 LKPNQIADVLLST

-356 TGRGLNA
+356 TGRGLNDN
-363 SRKVVDK
+363 KTEVVDK
-370 TYYTVFYLDDNEIPM
+370 TYYTVFYLDEIPM

-391 TAQVTKDL
+391 TDQVQKDL
-399 VAEGYDYWRE
+399 QAEGYSWRE
-409 AWDAVQAS
+409 YWVAVQAS
-417 NTNQFKDKEY
+417 NTNQFKDQGY
-427 NWIQKASWQE
+427 NWIQKVSWQE

-445 IKKALNGIGRLDAN
+445 IKKALNGLGKLDAN
-459 RMGDDYIDPKND
+459 RMDDDYIDPNND

-476 PLEIDKS
+476 PLKIDKS
-483 HGAVIFSNDINQR
+483 HNEVIFSNDISER
-496 LWEEKTHIKDAQNRP
+496 LWEEDTHIKDAQNRP
-511 QKIPS
+511 TKIPS
-516 VTQIGIKKTGNGSLT
+516 VTQIGIKKTGNGLLT
-531 LSGQNTYKGD
+531 LSGQNTYRGD
-541 TIVSEGSLKLTG
+541 TIVSEGLLKLTG
-553 SITSSVDIADKAKFI
+553 SITSDVKIADKAKFI

-622 VTKTYKQSSNT
+622 VTKTYKQSPNA
-633 KLQIAFSRGD
+633 KLQIAFISDG

-649 QFKAGEFEIAS
+649 KFKAGNFDIAK

-669 HTAKK
+669 HTEKK

-689 KAIINN
+689 QKIIDS
-695 FDSNVVDMTNTNLL
+695 FDSSVVDMAKTNLL

-717 TEIAVVNKGAE
+717 TQIAVVKKGEE

-736 TNPILPTN
+736 TDPILPTN
-744 PDSAQGSGSGGQSQG
+744 PDSDQGSGSGGQSQG
-759 SGTDADG
+759 SSTDADG

-772 SSQGTGG
+772 A
-779 SSSGENQGGSG
+779 
-790 NQDSQPSNPSTPT
+790 
-803 QPSVPSQPST
+803 
-813 PTNQDQGN
+813 
-821 QTPSQPQQPSQP
+821 
-833 EQQPSQPQTPS
+833 
-844 GNTDNTGSQGTGGS
+844 SQGTGGS

-893 NQPQNPS
+893 NQPQTPS

-915 NQNNQPEQQ
+915 NQTQNNQNQ
-924 PSQPQ
+924 
-929 TPNANTGNTGTGNQ
+929 NQ

-949 QAEQIAA
+949 QAEQIAT
-956 QQTAGQ
+956 QQTEGQ
-962 QAVATLAAVA
+962 QAVATLAAVP

-995 QSTAALAGLDNLP
+995 QSTAALAQLDNLP

-1091 YRRTDHDDYKQNS
+1091 YRHTDHDNYKQNS

-1145 LGLSLNHNF
+1145 LGLSLNHSF

-1208 LNLTPIAL
+1208 LNFTPIAL

-1264 FNASLFAFYWRKF
+1264 FNTSLFAFYWKKF

-1311 IAFGASKG
+1311 IALGASKG
-1319 NKFFRISLSDEKARA
+1319 NKFFRISISDEKARA

>member
-6 FLIAISASIALGAN
+6 FLIAISASIVLGAN

-30 SAAYNQDITGSGV
+30 SAAYAQGITGSGV
-43 KVGVI
+43 KIGVI

-58 LKDKVKEQRFS
+58 LQGKVNEQRFS
-69 KYRGSTYNPDYTV
+69 NYKGSTYKPVYTV

-90 SIIVGKK
+90 SIIVGNN
-97 LQKDAPHG
+97 LGNNAPHG

-117 TGRNI
+117 TGRNTT
-122 SGSNSAFEVPSSDE
+122 GSNSAFEVPSSNE
-136 IYSYFINNGV
+136 IYSYFMDNGV
-146 SVINNSWNAPLYP
+146 SVINNSWNSKLYP
-159 LVGMNGM
+159 LVGMDEKM
-166 SYHESYLSAGA
+166 AYHPLHLTAGA
-177 NFWMALAFD
+177 DYWIEQAFKT
-186 RSNEIKSLAKIVE
+186 REMVSLAKMAE

-215 SPGFFA
+215 SPGIFA

-234 VVGAVDSNKI
+234 VVGAVDSDEI
-244 TKNGDEL
+244 IKNDDKL
-251 ELKGVSVPLFSN
+251 FLRGVSVPLFSN
-263 GFKGSINYALM
+263 GFKGSINYGLM

-280 VAANAAYNV
+280 VAANSAYLV
-289 RDEVLG
+289 PDYVLG
-295 TMDRREF
+295 KIDKNEF
-302 RSSSGTS
+302 IAISGTS

-318 AALVKEKFPF
+318 AALVQEKFPF
-328 LAPSQVADVLLST
+328 LKPNQVADVLLST
-341 ANQNFTKPKVILKKT
+341 ANQNFKKPKAIVKKT
-356 TGRGLNA
+356 TGRGLNDSQTA
-363 SRKVVDK
+363 VEDK
-370 TYYTVFYLDDNEIPM
+370 TYYTVFYLDEIPM
-385 KDGKVD
+385 KGDQVD
-391 TAQVTKDL
+391 KAQVEKDL
-399 VAEGYDYWRE
+399 QAEGYTWRE
-409 AWDAVQAS
+409 YWVAVQAS
-417 NTNQFKDKEY
+417 NINQFKDPEGY
-427 NWIQKASWQE
+427 NWIQKVSWQE

-445 IKKALNGIGRLDAN
+445 IEKALNGLGRLDAN
-459 RMGDDYIDPKND
+459 RMGDDYIDPNNE

-483 HGAVIFSNDINQR
+483 HNEVVFSNDISER
-496 LWEEKTHIKDAQNRP
+496 LWDKDTHIKDAQNKP
-511 QKIPS
+511 TKIPS
-516 VTQIGIKKTGNGSLT
+516 VTQIGIKKTGDGLLT
-531 LSGQNTYKGD
+531 LSGKNTYKGD

-553 SITSSVDIADKAKFI
+553 SITSNVKIANEAKFI
-568 LGNSAKTA
+568 LGDSAKSSAAT
-576 RITGN
+576 ITGN

-594 DGNFDNQGLVMAGF
+594 KGDFDNKGTVMAGF
-608 YDYDSPITNGATLE
+608 YDYDSPITNGSKLE
-622 VTKTYKQSSNT
+622 VTGTYKQSSNA
-633 KLQIAFSRGD
+633 KLQIAFSSDG
-643 SGSANT
+643 SNSANT
-649 QFKAGEFEIAS
+649 QFKAGKFEIDS
-660 GAKLEFVPI
+660 GAKLEFIPI
-669 HTAKK
+669 HTEKN
-674 LITTGII
+674 LITPGII
-681 NIKNDSSM
+681 DIQNDSSM
-689 KAIINN
+689 QTIINS
-695 FDSNVVDMTNTNLL
+695 FDSSVVDMAKTNLL

-717 TEIAVVNKGAE
+717 TEIAVVNKGE
-728 NPFKITPP
+728 KNPFNNITPP
-736 TNPILPTN
+736 TDPN
-744 PDSAQGSGSGGQSQG
+744 SGQGSGSSGQSQG
-759 SGTDADG
+759 SG
-766 SSSGGS
+766 S
-772 SSQGTGG
+772 
-779 SSSGENQGGSG
+779 
-790 NQDSQPSNPSTPT
+790 
-803 QPSVPSQPST
+803 
-813 PTNQDQGN
+813 
-821 QTPSQPQQPSQP
+821 
-833 EQQPSQPQTPS
+833 
-844 GNTDNTGSQGTGGS
+844 GSQGTGGS
-858 SSGENQGSSG
+858 SSSENQGSSG
-868 NQDSQPSNPNT
+868 NQGSQSSNPNT
-879 PTQPSQPTQPEEQP
+879 PTQPSVPTQPSQPTQPNEQP
-893 NQPQNPS
+893 NEPQAPNGNA

-915 NQNNQPEQQ
+915 NQNQNQ
-924 PSQPQ
+924 
-929 TPNANTGNTGTGNQ
+929 NNQ
-943 NQNQNN
+943 NQNNQNQNN

-956 QQTAGQ
+956 QQIAGQ
-962 QAVATLAAVA
+962 QAVAAAILAATTVA

-995 QSTAALAGLDNLP
+995 QSTAALAQLDNLP
-1008 SAQFSDAL
+1008 SEQFSDAL
-1016 NAMKNTPTNTNIDSI
+1016 NAMKDTPTNTNIDSI

-1091 YRRTDHDDYKQNS
+1091 YRRTDHDNYKQNS

-1123 FIGLSNSKTEDDLS
+1123 FIGLSNSKTEDELS

-1208 LNLTPIAL
+1208 LNFTPIAL

-1240 TTHFSRGWLGA
+1240 TMHFGRGWLGA

-1277 NHKDINQ
+1277 NNKDINQ
-1284 NLSFVEASDQKF
+1284 NLSFVEASNQKF
-1296 LANTSRSEKQGFYGG
+1296 LANTSKSEKQGFYGG
-1311 IAFGASKG
+1311 IALGASKG
-1319 NKFFRISLSDEKARA
+1319 NKFFRISISDEKARA

-1345 LSF
+1345 ISF

>member
-30 SAAYNQDITGSGV
+30 SAAYDQGITGSGV
-43 KVGVI
+43 KIGVI
-48 DGAARTDVSL
+48 DGPARDDVSL
-58 LKDKVKEQRFS
+58 LQGKVNDQMFS
-69 KYRGSTYNPDYTV
+69 KYKGKDYEPDFTV

-97 LQKDAPHG
+97 LRDDAPHG

-117 TGRNI
+117 TGNNTT
-122 SGSNSAFEVPSSDE
+122 GSNSDIEVPSPDK
-136 IYSYFINNGV
+136 IYSYFMDNGV
-146 SVINNSWNAPLYP
+146 SVINNSWNAKIYP
-159 LVGMNGM
+159 LVGMDGEM
-166 SYHESYLSAGA
+166 TYHPLYISTDA
-177 NFWMALAFD
+177 NSWIEQAFYK
-186 RSNEIKSLAKIVE
+186 SKEIKSLVQISE

-215 SPGFFA
+215 SPGLFA

-263 GFKGSINYALM
+263 GFKGAINYALM

-289 RDEVLG
+289 PVWLG
-295 TMDRREF
+295 KIDKDEF
-302 RSSSGTS
+302 RVSSGTS

-328 LAPSQVADVLLST
+328 LKPNQIADVLLST
-341 ANQNFTKPKVILKKT
+341 ANQNFKKPKAIVKKT
-356 TGRGLNA
+356 TIGEGL
-363 SRKVVDK
+363 KEK
-370 TYYTVFYLDDNEIPM
+370 IYYTVFYLDNDIPM
-385 KDGKVD
+385 LNGQVD
-391 TAQVTKDL
+391 TAQVEKDL
-399 VAEGYDYWRE
+399 RAEGYNDWRE
-409 AWDAVQAS
+409 YWLPVQPS
-417 NTNQFKDKEY
+417 NTNQFKDPEGY
-427 NWIQKASWQE
+427 NWIQKVSWQE

-445 IKKALNGIGRLDAN
+445 IEKALNGLGRLDAN
-459 RMGDDYIDPKND
+459 RMSDDYIDPNND

-476 PLEIDKS
+476 PLKIDKS
-483 HGAVIFSNDINQR
+483 NNEVVFSNDISER
-496 LWEEKTHIKDAQNRP
+496 LWEEDTHIEDAQNRP
-511 QKIPS
+511 TKIPS
-516 VTQIGIKKTGNGSLT
+516 VTQIGIKKTGDGSLT
-531 LSGQNTYKGD
+531 LSGKNTYTGD
-541 TIVSEGSLKLTG
+541 TIVSEGTLKLTG
-553 SITSSVDIADKAKFI
+553 SITSNVDIANKAKFI
-568 LGNSAKTA
+568 LGDSAKSSSA
-576 RITGN
+576 KITGN

-594 DGNFDNQGLVMAGF
+594 KGDFDNKGTVMAGF
-608 YDYDSPITNGATLE
+608 YDYVSPIANGSKLE
-622 VTKTYKQSSNT
+622 VTGTYKQSPDA
-633 KLQIAFSRGD
+633 KLQIAFSSDD

-649 QFKAGEFEIAS
+649 QFKAGKFEIAS
-660 GAKLEFVPI
+660 GAKLEFIPI
-669 HTAKK
+669 HTEKN
-674 LITTGII
+674 LITPGII
-681 NIKNDSSM
+681 DIQNDSSM
-689 KAIINN
+689 QTIINS
-695 FDSNVVDMTNTNLL
+695 FDSSVVDMAKTNLL
-709 DFYLNNDK
+709 DFYLNSDK
-717 TEIAVVNKGAE
+717 TEIAVVNKGE
-728 NPFKITPP
+728 KNPFNNITPP
-736 TNPILPTN
+736 TDPN
-744 PDSAQGSGSGGQSQG
+744 SGQGSGSSGQSQG
-759 SGTDADG
+759 SG
-766 SSSGGS
+766 S
-772 SSQGTGG
+772 
-779 SSSGENQGGSG
+779 
-790 NQDSQPSNPSTPT
+790 
-803 QPSVPSQPST
+803 
-813 PTNQDQGN
+813 
-821 QTPSQPQQPSQP
+821 
-833 EQQPSQPQTPS
+833 
-844 GNTDNTGSQGTGGS
+844 GSQGTGGS
-858 SSGENQGSSG
+858 SSSENQGSSG
-868 NQDSQPSNPNT
+868 NQGSQPSNPNT
-879 PTQPSQPTQPEEQP
+879 PTQPSVPTQPSQPTQPEQQP
-893 NQPQNPS
+893 NEPQAPN
-900 GNTGDNNQNNNTGAG
+900 GNTGNAGAG
-915 NQNNQPEQQ
+915 NQNQNNQ
-924 PSQPQ
+924 
-929 TPNANTGNTGTGNQ
+929 NQ
-943 NQNQNN
+943 NNQNQNNQNQNN

-956 QQTAGQ
+956 QQIAGQ
-962 QAVATLAAVA
+962 QAVAALAAVA

-980 KALQGLLESAATLSP
+980 KALQGLLNNAATLSP
-995 QSTAALAGLDNLP
+995 QSTAALAQLDNLP
-1008 SAQFSDAL
+1008 SEAFSDAL

-1091 YRRTDHDDYKQNS
+1091 YRHTDHDDYKQNS

-1208 LNLTPIAL
+1208 LNFTPIAL

-1240 TTHFSRGWLGA
+1240 TTHFGRGWLGA

-1277 NHKDINQ
+1277 NNKDINQ
-1284 NLSFVEASDQKF
+1284 NLSFVEASNQKF

-1319 NKFFRISLSDEKARA
+1319 NKFFRISISDEKARA

>member
-30 SAAYNQDITGSGV
+30 SAAYDQGITGLGV
-43 KVGVI
+43 KIGVI
-48 DGAARTDVSL
+48 DGPAKTDVRS
-58 LKDKVKEQRFS
+58 LKDKVNHQMFS
-69 KYRGSTYNPDYTV
+69 KYKGKDYIPDYTV

-90 SIIVGKK
+90 SIIVGKN
-97 LQKDAPHG
+97 LGNDAPHG

-117 TGRNI
+117 TGNNT
-122 SGSNSAFEVPSSDE
+122 GSSAIKTPSPNE
-136 IYSYFINNGV
+136 IYSYFMNNGV
-146 SVINNSWNAPLYP
+146 SVINNSWNSKLYP
-159 LVGMNGM
+159 LVGMDGEM
-166 SYHESYLSAGA
+166 DYRLLFLSVGA
-177 NFWMALAFD
+177 DAWIEQALD
-186 RSNEIKSLAKIVE
+186 KSNEIKSLAQISE

-215 SPGFFA
+215 SPGLFA
-221 TLPSYNEKLRSFL
+221 TLPAYDEKLRSFL
-234 VVGAVDSNKI
+234 VVGAVDSDKI
-244 TKNGDEL
+244 KKDGDKLVLNGA
-251 ELKGVSVPLFSN
+251 SVPLFSN
-263 GFKGSINYALM
+263 GFKGATNYALM

-280 VAANAAYNV
+280 LAANAAYNEP
-289 RDEVLG
+289 DKVLG
-295 TMDRREF
+295 SIDRREF
-302 RSSSGTS
+302 RPSNGTS

-318 AALVKEKFPF
+318 AALVQEKFPF
-328 LAPSQVADVLLST
+328 LKPSQIADVLLST
-341 ANQNFTKPKVILKKT
+341 ANQNFTKPKVVLKKT
-356 TGRGLNA
+356 TIGEGL
-363 SRKVVDK
+363 KEK
-370 TYYTVFYLDDNEIPM
+370 IYYTVFYLDNDIPM
-385 KDGKVD
+385 LNGQVD
-391 TAQVTKDL
+391 TAQVEKDL
-399 VAEGYDYWRE
+399 KAEGYNDWRE
-409 AWDAVQAS
+409 YWLPVQPS
-417 NTNQFKDKEY
+417 NTNLFKDPDGY
-427 NWIQKASWQE
+427 NWIQKVSWQE

-445 IKKALNGIGRLDAN
+445 IEKALNGIGKLDAN
-459 RMGDDYIDPKND
+459 RMDDDYIDPNNE

-483 HGAVIFSNDINQR
+483 HNEVVFSNDISER
-496 LWEEKTHIKDAQNRP
+496 LWEEKTHIADAKNRP
-511 QKIPS
+511 TKIPS

-531 LSGQNTYKGD
+531 LSGKNTYKGD
-541 TIVSEGSLKLTG
+541 TIVSEGLLKLTG
-553 SITSSVDIADKAKFI
+553 SITSDVKIANEAKFI
-568 LGNSAKTA
+568 LGNSAKSSA
-576 RITGN
+576 KITGN

-594 DGNFDNQGLVMAGF
+594 KGDFDNQGVVMAGF
-608 YDYDSPITNGATLE
+608 YDYDSPIANGSKLE
-622 VTKTYKQSSNT
+622 VTGTYKQSPDA

-649 QFKAGEFEIAS
+649 QFKAGKFEIAS
-660 GAKLEFVPI
+660 GAKLEFIPI
-669 HTAKK
+669 HTEKN
-674 LITTGII
+674 LITPGII
-681 NIKNDSSM
+681 DIKNDSSM
-689 KAIINN
+689 QAIIDS
-695 FDSNVVDMTNTNLL
+695 FDSSVVDMANTNLL
-709 DFYLNNDK
+709 DFYLNDDK
-717 TEIAVVNKGAE
+717 TQIAVVNKDAE
-728 NPFKITPP
+728 NPFNNITPP
-736 TNPILPTN
+736 TDPN
-744 PDSAQGSGSGGQSQG
+744 SGQGSGSSGQSQG
-759 SGTDADG
+759 SG
-766 SSSGGS
+766 S
-772 SSQGTGG
+772 
-779 SSSGENQGGSG
+779 
-790 NQDSQPSNPSTPT
+790 
-803 QPSVPSQPST
+803 
-813 PTNQDQGN
+813 
-821 QTPSQPQQPSQP
+821 
-833 EQQPSQPQTPS
+833 
-844 GNTDNTGSQGTGGS
+844 GSQGTGGS
-858 SSGENQGSSG
+858 SSSENQGNSG
-868 NQDSQPSNPNT
+868 NQGSQPSNPNT
-879 PTQPSQPTQPEEQP
+879 PTQPSVPTQPSQPTQPEEQS

-900 GNTGDNNQNNNTGAG
+900 GNTSDNNQNNNTGAG
-915 NQNNQPEQQ
+915 NQNQN
-924 PSQPQ
+924 
-929 TPNANTGNTGTGNQ
+929 

-956 QQTAGQ
+956 QQVAGQ
-962 QAVATLAAVA
+962 QAVAAAILAATPVA

-980 KALQGLLESAATLSP
+980 KALQGLLNNAATLSP
-995 QSTAALAGLDNLP
+995 QSTAALAQLDNLP
-1008 SAQFSDAL
+1008 SEQFSDAL

-1091 YRRTDHDDYKQNS
+1091 YRHTDHDNYKQNS

-1208 LNLTPIAL
+1208 LNFTPIAL

-1240 TTHFSRGWLGA
+1240 TTHFGRGWLGA

-1277 NHKDINQ
+1277 NNKDINQ
-1284 NLSFVEASDQKF
+1284 NLSFVEASNQKF
-1296 LANTSRSEKQGFYGG
+1296 LANTSKSEKQGFYGG

-1319 NKFFRISLSDEKARA
+1319 NKFFRISISDEKARA

-1345 LSF
+1345 ISF

>member
-30 SAAYNQDITGSGV
+30 SAAYDQRITGSGV
-43 KVGVI
+43 KIGVI
-48 DGAARTDVSL
+48 DGAARTDVRL
-58 LKDKVKEQRFS
+58 LQGKVKDQKFS
-69 KYRGSTYNPDYTV
+69 KYNGSTYKPNYTV

-90 SIIVGKK
+90 SIIVGNK
-97 LQKDAPHG
+97 LEKDAPHG

-117 TGRNI
+117 TGNNTT
-122 SGSNSAFEVPSSDE
+122 GGNSAIKVPSSDE
-136 IYSYFINNGV
+136 IYSYFMKNGV
-146 SVINNSWNAPLYP
+146 SVINNSWNATLYP
-159 LVGMNGM
+159 LVGMDGEM
-166 SYHESYLSAGA
+166 SYHSSYLSTEVAGA

-186 RSNEIKSLAKIVE
+186 RSNEIKSLAKISA

-234 VVGAVDSNKI
+234 VVGAVDSNTI
-244 TKNGDEL
+244 TNNGDEL

-263 GFKGSINYALM
+263 GFKGSTNYALM

-280 VAANAAYNV
+280 LAANAAYNV

-328 LAPSQVADVLLST
+328 LAPSQIADVLLST

-356 TGRGLNA
+356 TIGSGSNE
-363 SRKVVDK
+363 KN
-370 TYYTVFYLDDNEIPM
+370 YYTVFYLDDNKIPM
-385 KDGKVD
+385 KGDQVD
-391 TAQVTKDL
+391 TAQVKEDL
-399 VAEGYDYWRE
+399 VAEGYDWRE
-409 AWDAVQAS
+409 YLGAVQAS
-417 NTNQFKDKEY
+417 NINQFEDPKGY

-445 IKKALNGIGRLDAN
+445 IKKALNGRGRLDAN
-459 RMGDDYIDPKND
+459 RMNDDYIDPKNE

-476 PLEIDKS
+476 PLEINES
-483 HGAVIFSNDINQR
+483 HNEVIFSNDISQR

-511 QKIPS
+511 TKIPS
-516 VTQIGIKKTGNGSLT
+516 VTQIGIKKTGNGLLT
-531 LSGQNTYKGD
+531 LSGKNTYKGD
-541 TIVSEGSLKLTG
+541 TIVSDGTLKLTG
-553 SITSSVDIADKAKFI
+553 SIASSVDIANGSKFI
-568 LGNSAKTA
+568 LGDSAKSSAAT
-576 RITGN
+576 ITGN
-581 VLNNG
+581 VLNSG

-594 DGNFDNQGLVMAGF
+594 SGDFDNQGTVMAGF
-608 YDYDSPITNGATLE
+608 YDYVSPITDGSSLE
-622 VTKTYKQSSNT
+622 VTKTYKQSSNA
-633 KLQIAFSRGD
+633 KLQIAFSSDDNG
-643 SGSANT
+643 ANT
-649 QFKAGEFEIAS
+649 KFKAGVFDIAS

-669 HTAKK
+669 HTAQK

-689 KAIINN
+689 QAIINN

-717 TEIAVVNKGAE
+717 TKIAAVNKGKE

-736 TNPILPTN
+736 TD
-744 PDSAQGSGSGGQSQG
+744 PDSAQGSGTG
-759 SGTDADG
+759 S

-772 SSQGTGG
+772 ASQG
-779 SSSGENQGGSG
+779 
-790 NQDSQPSNPSTPT
+790 
-803 QPSVPSQPST
+803 
-813 PTNQDQGN
+813 
-821 QTPSQPQQPSQP
+821 
-833 EQQPSQPQTPS
+833 
-844 GNTDNTGSQGTGGS
+844 
-858 SSGENQGSSG
+858 
-868 NQDSQPSNPNT
+868 
-879 PTQPSQPTQPEEQP
+879 
-893 NQPQNPS
+893 
-900 GNTGDNNQNNNTGAG
+900 AG
-915 NQNNQPEQQ
+915 
-924 PSQPQ
+924 
-929 TPNANTGNTGTGNQ
+929 

-962 QAVATLAAVA
+962 QAVATLAAVP

-980 KALQGLLESAATLSP
+980 KALQGLLNNAATLSP
-995 QSTAALAGLDNLP
+995 NSTAALAGLDNLP

-1091 YRRTDHDDYKQNS
+1091 YRHTDHDDYKQNS

-1264 FNASLFAFYWRKF
+1264 FNTSLFAFYWRKF

>member
-30 SAAYNQDITGSGV
+30 SAAYDQGITGSGV
-43 KVGVI
+43 KIGVI
-48 DGAARTDVSL
+48 DGPARDDVSL
-58 LKDKVKEQRFS
+58 LQGKVNDQMFS
-69 KYRGSTYNPDYTV
+69 KYKGKDYEPDFTV

-97 LQKDAPHG
+97 LRDDAPHG

-117 TGRNI
+117 TGNNTT
-122 SGSNSAFEVPSSDE
+122 GSNSDIEVPSPDK
-136 IYSYFINNGV
+136 IYSYFMDNGV
-146 SVINNSWNAPLYP
+146 SVINNSWNAKIYP
-159 LVGMNGM
+159 LVGMDGEM
-166 SYHESYLSAGA
+166 TYHPLYISTDA
-177 NFWMALAFD
+177 NSWIEQAFYK
-186 RSNEIKSLAKIVE
+186 SKEIKSLVQISE

-215 SPGFFA
+215 SPGLFA

-263 GFKGSINYALM
+263 GFKGAINYALM

-289 RDEVLG
+289 PVWLG
-295 TMDRREF
+295 KIDKDEF
-302 RSSSGTS
+302 RVSSGTS

-328 LAPSQVADVLLST
+328 LKPNQIADVLLST
-341 ANQNFTKPKVILKKT
+341 ANQNFKKPKAIVKKT
-356 TGRGLNA
+356 TIGEGL
-363 SRKVVDK
+363 KEK
-370 TYYTVFYLDDNEIPM
+370 IYYTVFYLDNDIPM
-385 KDGKVD
+385 LNGQVD
-391 TAQVTKDL
+391 TAQVEKDL
-399 VAEGYDYWRE
+399 RAEGYNDWRE
-409 AWDAVQAS
+409 YWLPVQPS
-417 NTNQFKDKEY
+417 NTNQFKDPEGY
-427 NWIQKASWQE
+427 NWIQKVSWQE

-445 IKKALNGIGRLDAN
+445 IEKALNGLGRLDAN
-459 RMGDDYIDPKND
+459 RMSDDYIDPNND

-476 PLEIDKS
+476 PLKIDKS
-483 HGAVIFSNDINQR
+483 NNEVVFSNDISER
-496 LWEEKTHIKDAQNRP
+496 LWEEDTHIEDAQNRP
-511 QKIPS
+511 TKIPS
-516 VTQIGIKKTGNGSLT
+516 VTQIGIKKTGDGSLT
-531 LSGQNTYKGD
+531 LSGKNTYTGD
-541 TIVSEGSLKLTG
+541 TIVSEGTLKLTG
-553 SITSSVDIADKAKFI
+553 SITSNVDIANKAKFI
-568 LGNSAKTA
+568 LGDSAKSSSA
-576 RITGN
+576 KITGN

-594 DGNFDNQGLVMAGF
+594 KGDFDNKGTVMAGF
-608 YDYDSPITNGATLE
+608 YDYVSPIANGSKLE
-622 VTKTYKQSSNT
+622 VTGTYKQSPDA
-633 KLQIAFSRGD
+633 KLQIAFSSDD

-649 QFKAGEFEIAS
+649 QFKAGKFEIAS
-660 GAKLEFVPI
+660 GAKLEFIPI
-669 HTAKK
+669 HTEKN
-674 LITTGII
+674 LITPGII
-681 NIKNDSSM
+681 DIQNDSSM
-689 KAIINN
+689 QTIINS
-695 FDSNVVDMTNTNLL
+695 FDSSVVDMAKTNLL
-709 DFYLNNDK
+709 DFYLNSDK
-717 TEIAVVNKGAE
+717 TEIAVVNKGE
-728 NPFKITPP
+728 KNPFNNITPP
-736 TNPILPTN
+736 TDPN
-744 PDSAQGSGSGGQSQG
+744 SGQGSGSSGQSQG
-759 SGTDADG
+759 SG
-766 SSSGGS
+766 S
-772 SSQGTGG
+772 
-779 SSSGENQGGSG
+779 
-790 NQDSQPSNPSTPT
+790 
-803 QPSVPSQPST
+803 
-813 PTNQDQGN
+813 
-821 QTPSQPQQPSQP
+821 
-833 EQQPSQPQTPS
+833 
-844 GNTDNTGSQGTGGS
+844 GSQGTGGS
-858 SSGENQGSSG
+858 SSSENQGSSG
-868 NQDSQPSNPNT
+868 NQGSQPSNPNT
-879 PTQPSQPTQPEEQP
+879 PTQPSVPTQPSQPTQPEQQP
-893 NQPQNPS
+893 NEPQAPN
-900 GNTGDNNQNNNTGAG
+900 GNTGNAGAG
-915 NQNNQPEQQ
+915 NQNQN
-924 PSQPQ
+924 
-929 TPNANTGNTGTGNQ
+929 

-956 QQTAGQ
+956 QQIAGQ
-962 QAVATLAAVA
+962 QAVAALAAVA

-980 KALQGLLESAATLSP
+980 KALQGLLNNAATLSP
-995 QSTAALAGLDNLP
+995 QSTAALAQLDNLP
-1008 SAQFSDAL
+1008 SEAFSDAL

-1091 YRRTDHDDYKQNS
+1091 YRHTDHDDYKQNS

-1208 LNLTPIAL
+1208 LNFTPIAL

-1240 TTHFSRGWLGA
+1240 TTHFGRGWLGA

-1277 NHKDINQ
+1277 NNKDINQ
-1284 NLSFVEASDQKF
+1284 NLSFVEASNQKF

-1319 NKFFRISLSDEKARA
+1319 NKFFRISISDEKARA

>member
-30 SAAYNQDITGSGV
+30 SAAYDQGITGSGV
-43 KVGVI
+43 KIGVI
-48 DGAARTDVSL
+48 DGPAKTDVSL
-58 LKDKVKEQRFS
+58 LQGKVNEQRFS
-69 KYRGSTYNPDYTV
+69 NYKGKPYEPVYTV

-90 SIIVGKK
+90 SIIVGNK
-97 LQKDAPHG
+97 LQNNAPHG
-105 VAYGATSYNLQV
+105 VAYEATSYNLQV
-117 TGRNI
+117 TGRNTT
-122 SGSNSAFEVPSSDE
+122 GSNSDFEVPSSNE
-136 IYSYFINNGV
+136 IYSYFMDNGV
-146 SVINNSWNAPLYP
+146 SVINNSWNDLRYP
-159 LVGMNGM
+159 LIGMDKM
-166 SYHESYLSAGA
+166 SYRPSFLSAGA
-177 NFWMALAFD
+177 DFWISKAFD
-186 RSNEIKSLAKIVE
+186 SREMVSLARISE

-215 SPGFFA
+215 SPGIFA

-234 VVGAVDSNKI
+234 VVGAVDSDEI
-244 TKNGDEL
+244 IKNNDEL
-251 ELKGVSVPLFSN
+251 FLRGVSVPLFSN
-263 GFKGSINYALM
+263 GFKGSINYGLM

-280 VAANAAYNV
+280 LAANSAYNL
-289 RDEVLG
+289 RDELG
-295 TMDRREF
+295 IRDKKEF
-302 RSSSGTS
+302 IKISGTS
-309 QATPYVSGA
+309 QAAPYVSGA
-318 AALVKEKFPF
+318 AALVQEKFPF
-328 LAPSQVADVLLST
+328 LKPNQVADVLLST
-341 ANQNFTKPKVILKKT
+341 ANQNFKKPKVIVKKT
-356 TGRGLNA
+356 TGRGVNDDLTA
-363 SRKVVDK
+363 VVDK
-370 TYYTVFYLDDNEIPM
+370 TYYTVFYLDDNKIPM

-391 TAQVTKDL
+391 TAQVRKDL
-399 VAEGYDYWRE
+399 DAEGYWRV
-409 AWDAVQAS
+409 AGDAVS
-417 NTNQFKDKEY
+417 NSNINQFKDKEY
-427 NWIQKASWQE
+427 SWIQQASWQE

-459 RMGDDYIDPKND
+459 RMDDDYIDPNND

-483 HGAVIFSNDINQR
+483 HNEVVFSNDISER
-496 LWEEKTHIKDAQNRP
+496 LWEEDTHIEDAQNRP
-511 QKIPS
+511 TKIPS
-516 VTQIGIKKTGNGSLT
+516 VTQIGIKKTGDGSLT
-531 LSGQNTYKGD
+531 LSGKNTYTGD
-541 TIVSEGSLKLTG
+541 TIVSDGTLKLTG
-553 SITSSVDIADKAKFI
+553 SITSNVDIANKAKFI
-568 LGNSAKTA
+568 LGDSAKSSAAT
-576 RITGN
+576 ITGN

-594 DGNFDNQGLVMAGF
+594 KGDFDNQGLVMAGF
-608 YDYDSPITNGATLE
+608 YDYVSPITDGSSLE
-622 VTKTYKQSSNT
+622 VTGAYKQSSNA
-633 KLQIAFSRGD
+633 KLQIAFSSDG
-643 SGSANT
+643 SNSANT
-649 QFKAGEFEIAS
+649 QFKAGKFEIAS

-669 HTAKK
+669 HTTTK

-689 KAIINN
+689 QAIINS
-695 FDSNVVDMTNTNLL
+695 FDSSVVDMAKTNLL

-717 TEIAVVNKGAE
+717 TEIAVVNKGE
-728 NPFKITPP
+728 KNPFNNITPP
-736 TNPILPTN
+736 TNPN
-744 PDSAQGSGSGGQSQG
+744 SGQGSGSGGQG
-759 SGTDADG
+759 S
-766 SSSGGS
+766 
-772 SSQGTGG
+772 GTGG
-779 SSSGENQGGSG
+779 SQGGGSSGSGSQGGSG
-790 NQDSQPSNPSTPT
+790 NTPTNPSQPAQPT
-803 QPSVPSQPST
+803 QPS
-813 PTNQDQGN
+813 
-821 QTPSQPQQPSQP
+821 
-833 EQQPSQPQTPS
+833 
-844 GNTDNTGSQGTGGS
+844 
-858 SSGENQGSSG
+858 
-868 NQDSQPSNPNT
+868 T

-900 GNTGDNNQNNNTGAG
+900 GNTSDNNQNNNTGAG
-915 NQNNQPEQQ
+915 NQNQNNQ
-924 PSQPQ
+924 
-929 TPNANTGNTGTGNQ
+929 NQ
-943 NQNQNN
+943 NNQNQNN

-956 QQTAGQ
+956 QQIAAQ
-962 QAVATLAAVA
+962 QAVAALAAVA

-995 QSTAALAGLDNLP
+995 QSTAALAQLDNLP
-1008 SAQFSDAL
+1008 SEQFSDAL

-1091 YRRTDHDDYKQNS
+1091 YRRTDHDNYKQNS

-1240 TTHFSRGWLGA
+1240 TTHFGRGWLGA

-1277 NHKDINQ
+1277 NNKDINQ
-1284 NLSFVEASDQKF
+1284 NLSFVEASNQKF
-1296 LANTSRSEKQGFYGG
+1296 LANTSKSEKQGFYGG
-1311 IAFGASKG
+1311 IALGASKG

>member
-30 SAAYNQDITGSGV
+30 SAAYKQNITGSGI

-48 DGAARTDVSL
+48 DGAAKTDVSL
-58 LKDKVKEQRFS
+58 LQGKVNEQRFS
-69 KYRGSTYNPDYTV
+69 NYKGKPYEPVYTV

-90 SIIVGKK
+90 SIIVGNN
-97 LQKDAPHG
+97 LGNNAPHG

-117 TGRNI
+117 TGRNTT
-122 SGSNSAFEVPSSDE
+122 GSNSAFEVPSSDE
-136 IYSYFINNGV
+136 IYSYFMNNGV
-146 SVINNSWNAPLYP
+146 SVINNSWNSKLYP
-159 LVGMNGM
+159 LVGMDEKM
-166 SYHESYLSAGA
+166 AYHPLHLTAGA
-177 NFWMALAFD
+177 DYWIEQAFKT
-186 RSNEIKSLAKIVE
+186 REMVSLAKIAE

-215 SPGFFA
+215 SPGIFA

-234 VVGAVDSNKI
+234 VVGAVDSDEI
-244 TKNGDEL
+244 IKNDDKL
-251 ELKGVSVPLFSN
+251 FLRGVSVPLFSN

-280 VAANAAYNV
+280 LAANSAYNL
-289 RDEVLG
+289 RDELG
-295 TMDRREF
+295 IRDKKEF
-302 RSSSGTS
+302 IKISGTS

-318 AALVKEKFPF
+318 AALVQEKFPF
-328 LAPSQVADVLLST
+328 LKPNQVADVLLST
-341 ANQNFTKPKVILKKT
+341 ANQNFKKPKVIVKKT
-356 TGRGLNA
+356 TGRGVNDDLTA
-363 SRKVVDK
+363 VVDK
-370 TYYTVFYLDDNEIPM
+370 TYYTVFYLDEIPM
-385 KDGKVD
+385 KGDQVD
-391 TAQVTKDL
+391 TAQVKKDL
-399 VAEGYDYWRE
+399 DAEGYWRV
-409 AWDAVQAS
+409 AGDAVQAS

-427 NWIQKASWQE
+427 NWIQKVSWQE

-459 RMGDDYIDPKND
+459 RMGDDYIDPNND

-483 HGAVIFSNDINQR
+483 HNEVVFSNDISER
-496 LWEEKTHIKDAQNRP
+496 LWEEKTHIADAQNRP
-511 QKIPS
+511 TKIPS
-516 VTQIGIKKTGNGSLT
+516 VTQIGIKKTGDGLLT
-531 LSGQNTYKGD
+531 LSGKNTYTGD
-541 TIVSEGSLKLTG
+541 TIVSDGTLKLTG

-568 LGNSAKTA
+568 LGDSAKSSSAT
-576 RITGN
+576 ITGN

-586 VFAGIGVI
+586 VFAGIGVVKG
-594 DGNFDNQGLVMAGF
+594 DFDNKGTVMAGF
-608 YDYDSPITNGATLE
+608 YDYVSPITDGSKLE
-622 VTKTYKQSSNT
+622 VMGTYKQSPDA
-633 KLQIAFSRGD
+633 KLQIAFSSDG
-643 SGSANT
+643 SNSANT
-649 QFKAGEFEIAS
+649 KFKAGNFEIAS

-669 HTAKK
+669 HTAQK

-689 KAIINN
+689 QAIIDR
-695 FDSNVVDMTNTNLL
+695 FDSNVVDMENTNLL
-709 DFYLNNDK
+709 DFYLNSDK
-717 TEIAVVNKGAE
+717 TEIAVVNKGE
-728 NPFKITPP
+728 KNPFNNITPP
-736 TNPILPTN
+736 TDPN
-744 PDSAQGSGSGGQSQG
+744 SGQGSGSSGQSQG
-759 SGTDADG
+759 SG
-766 SSSGGS
+766 S
-772 SSQGTGG
+772 
-779 SSSGENQGGSG
+779 
-790 NQDSQPSNPSTPT
+790 
-803 QPSVPSQPST
+803 
-813 PTNQDQGN
+813 
-821 QTPSQPQQPSQP
+821 
-833 EQQPSQPQTPS
+833 
-844 GNTDNTGSQGTGGS
+844 GSQGTGGS
-858 SSGENQGSSG
+858 SSSENQGSSG
-868 NQDSQPSNPNT
+868 NQGSQPSNPNT
-879 PTQPSQPTQPEEQP
+879 PTQPSTPTQPQQPTQPNEQP
-893 NQPQNPS
+893 NEPQDPN
-900 GNTGDNNQNNNTGAG
+900 GNTGNTGNNNQNNNTGAG
-915 NQNNQPEQQ
+915 NQNQNNQ
-924 PSQPQ
+924 
-929 TPNANTGNTGTGNQ
+929 NQ
-943 NQNQNN
+943 NNQNQNNQNQNNQNQNN

-956 QQTAGQ
+956 QQIAAQ
-962 QAVATLAAVA
+962 QAVAALTAVA

-995 QSTAALAGLDNLP
+995 QSTAALAQLDNLP

-1091 YRRTDHDDYKQNS
+1091 YRRTDHDNYKQNS

-1208 LNLTPIAL
+1208 LNFTPIAL

-1240 TTHFSRGWLGA
+1240 TMHFGRGWLGA

-1277 NHKDINQ
+1277 NNKDINQ
-1284 NLSFVEASDQKF
+1284 NLSFVEASNQKF
-1296 LANTSRSEKQGFYGG
+1296 LANTSKSEKQGFYGG
-1311 IAFGASKG
+1311 IALGASKG
-1319 NKFFRISLSDEKARA
+1319 NKFFRISISDEKARA

-1345 LSF
+1345 ISF

>member
-30 SAAYNQDITGSGV
+30 SAAHKQDITGLGV
-43 KVGVI
+43 KIGVI
-48 DGAARTDVSL
+48 DGPARDDVSL
-58 LKDKVKEQRFS
+58 LQGKVEDQMFS
-69 KYRGSTYNPDYTV
+69 KYKGSTYKPDYTV

-90 SIIVGKK
+90 SIIVGNK
-97 LQKDAPHG
+97 LRDDAPHG

-117 TGRNI
+117 TGRNTT
-122 SGSNSAFEVPSSDE
+122 GSNSDIEVPSPDK
-136 IYSYFINNGV
+136 IYSYFMDNGV
-146 SVINNSWNAPLYP
+146 SVINNSWNSKIYP
-159 LVGMNGM
+159 LVGMDGEM
-166 SYHESYLSAGA
+166 TYHPLYISTEADS
-177 NFWMALAFD
+177 WIEQAFYK
-186 RSNEIKSLAKIVE
+186 SKEIKSLVQISE

-215 SPGFFA
+215 SPGLFA

-251 ELKGVSVPLFSN
+251 VLKGVSVPLFSN

-280 VAANAAYNV
+280 IAANAAYGL
-289 RDEVLG
+289 RDVLG
-295 TMDRREF
+295 KTDKNEF
-302 RSSSGTS
+302 IAISGTS

-328 LAPSQVADVLLST
+328 LKPSQVADVLLST
-341 ANQNFTKPKVILKKT
+341 ANQNFKKPKAIVKKT
-356 TGRGLNA
+356 TIGEGL
-363 SRKVVDK
+363 KEK
-370 TYYTVFYLDDNEIPM
+370 IYYTVLYLDNDIPM
-385 KDGKVD
+385 LNGQVD
-391 TAQVTKDL
+391 TAQVEKDL
-399 VAEGYDYWRE
+399 RAEGYDSWRE
-409 AWDAVQAS
+409 YWLPVQPS
-417 NTNQFKDKEY
+417 NINQFKDQEY
-427 NWIQKASWQE
+427 SWIQKVSWQE

-445 IKKALNGIGRLDAN
+445 IGKAMGGIGKLDAN
-459 RMGDDYIDPKND
+459 RMSDKDIDSENS

-476 PLEIDKS
+476 TLNIEKN
-483 HGAVIFSNDINQR
+483 HGQVIFSNNISQR
-496 LWEEKTHIKDAQNRP
+496 LWEDNTHEKDAVSKPIKLPN
-511 QKIPS
+511 
-516 VTQIGIKKTGNGSLT
+516 VTQIGIKKDGDGTLL
-531 LSGQNTYKGD
+531 LSGNSDYKGD
-541 TIVSEGSLKLTG
+541 TIINNGELILSGKLI
-553 SITSSVDIADKAKFI
+553 SSSVFAK
-568 LGNSAKTA
+568 NSSIFTLQQG
-576 RITGN
+576 TVNNN
-581 VLNNG
+581 VNISNN
-586 VFAGIGVI
+586 AMLRGIGKI
-594 DGNFDNQGLVMAGF
+594 EGNLINYGIVRAGF
-608 YDYDSPITNGATLE
+608 YDDKDSSSSLDTLRVGGE
-622 VTKTYKQSSNT
+622 YSQRGSNAI
-633 KLQIAFSRGD
+633 LQIAFAKSDLNSKFIAKNYDIQDGGLQYVPLHNVD
-643 SGSANT
+643 NLIQKGETITVNLDDGLVQQFGNFKISAL
-649 QFKAGEFEIAS
+649 S
-660 GAKLEFVPI
+660 
-669 HTAKK
+669 
-674 LITTGII
+674 
-681 NIKNDSSM
+681 
-689 KAIINN
+689 
-695 FDSNVVDMTNTNLL
+695 TNLL
-709 DFYLNNDK
+709 AFDMQEDGKSFIARERNGNEQGRGLDK
-717 TEIAVVNKGAE
+717 GQVKQPT
-728 NPFKITPP
+728 PTPP
-736 TNPILPTN
+736 DGG
-744 PDSAQGSGSGGQSQG
+744 DSSGGADGTGTGGSQG
-759 SGTDADG
+759 
-766 SSSGGS
+766 GGS
-772 SSQGTGG
+772 SSSG
-779 SSSGENQGGSG
+779 SQGGSG
-790 NQDSQPSNPSTPT
+790 NTPTNPSQPAQPT
-803 QPSVPSQPST
+803 QPSA
-813 PTNQDQGN
+813 
-821 QTPSQPQQPSQP
+821 PSQPQQPI
-833 EQQPSQPQTPS
+833 
-844 GNTDNTGSQGTGGS
+844 
-858 SSGENQGSSG
+858 
-868 NQDSQPSNPNT
+868 
-879 PTQPSQPTQPEEQP
+879 QPEEQP

-900 GNTGDNNQNNNTGAG
+900 GNTGNNNQNNNTGAG
-915 NQNNQPEQQ
+915 NQNQN
-924 PSQPQ
+924 
-929 TPNANTGNTGTGNQ
+929 

-962 QAVATLAAVA
+962 QAVAAAILAAAPVA

-980 KALQGLLESAATLSP
+980 KALQSLLESAATLSP
-995 QSTAALAGLDNLP
+995 QSTAALAQLDNLP
-1008 SAQFSDAL
+1008 SEQFSDAL

-1123 FIGLSNSKTEDDLS
+1123 FIGLSHSKTEDDLS

-1169 NRYEQS
+1169 NRYGQS

-1240 TTHFSRGWLGA
+1240 TTHFGRGWLGA

-1277 NHKDINQ
+1277 NNKDINQ
-1284 NLSFVEASDQKF
+1284 NLSFVEASNQKF

-1319 NKFFRISLSDEKARA
+1319 NKFFRISISDEKARA

-1345 LSF
+1345 ISF

>member
-30 SAAYNQDITGSGV
+30 SAAYNQGITGSGV
-43 KVGVI
+43 KIGVI
-48 DGAARTDVSL
+48 DGAAKTDVRS
-58 LKDKVKEQRFS
+58 LKDKVKEQKFS
-69 KYRGSTYNPDYTV
+69 KYRGSTYKPDYTV

-90 SIIVGKK
+90 SIIVGNK
-97 LQKDAPHG
+97 LEDDTPHG
-105 VAYGATSYNLQV
+105 VAYRATSYNLQV
-117 TGRNI
+117 TGNNTTGRN
-122 SGSNSAFEVPSSDE
+122 SSFEVPSSKE
-136 IYSYFINNGV
+136 IYSYFMNNEV
-146 SVINNSWNAPLYP
+146 SVINNSWNAKLYP
-159 LVGMNGM
+159 LIGMNEM
-166 SYHESYLSAGA
+166 SYYSFYLSDAAGA
-177 NFWMALAFD
+177 NFWINKAFETK
-186 RSNEIKSLAKIVE
+186 EIKSLVQISE

-215 SPGFFA
+215 SPGIFA

-234 VVGAVDSNKI
+234 VVGAVDSDKI
-244 TKNGDEL
+244 KKNGDKL

-263 GFKGSINYALM
+263 GFKGAINYALM

-280 VAANAAYNV
+280 LAANAAYNV
-289 RDEVLG
+289 PVWLG
-295 TMDRREF
+295 KPDKREF
-302 RSSSGTS
+302 RPSNGTS
-309 QATPYVSGA
+309 QAAPYVSGA
-318 AALVKEKFPF
+318 AALVQEKFPF
-328 LAPSQVADVLLST
+328 LKPNQIADVLLST

-370 TYYTVFYLDDNEIPM
+370 IYYTVFYLDNKIPM

-391 TAQVTKDL
+391 KAQVKQDL
-399 VAEGYDYWRE
+399 EAEGYKE
-409 AWDAVQAS
+409 ASAAVSDS
-417 NTNQFKDKEY
+417 NINQFEEPDGY
-427 NWIQKASWQE
+427 DWIQKVSWQE

-445 IKKALNGIGRLDAN
+445 IKKALNGLGKLDAN
-459 RMGDDYIDPKND
+459 RMDDEYIDPKNS
-471 KQALY
+471 KQTLY
-476 PLEIDKS
+476 PLKIDKS
-483 HGAVIFSNDINQR
+483 HNEVIFSNDISER
-496 LWEEKTHIKDAQNRP
+496 LWDKDTHVKDAQNIP
-511 QKIPS
+511 EKIPS
-516 VTQIGIKKTGNGSLT
+516 VTQIGIKKTGNGLLT

-541 TIVSEGSLKLTG
+541 TIVSDGSLKLTG
-553 SITSSVDIADKAKFI
+553 SITSDVKIANKAKFI
-568 LGNSAKTA
+568 LGDSARSSAK
-576 RITGN
+576 ITGN
-581 VLNNG
+581 VLNSG

-594 DGNFDNQGLVMAGF
+594 SGDFDNQGTVMAGF
-608 YDYDSPITNGATLE
+608 YDYISPITNGATLE
-622 VTKTYKQSSNT
+622 VTKTYKQSSNA
-633 KLQIAFSRGD
+633 KLQIAFSSD
-643 SGSANT
+643 ASGSANT
-649 QFKAGEFEIAS
+649 KFKAGNFEIAD
-660 GAKLEFVPI
+660 GAKLEFIPI
-669 HTAKK
+669 HTAEN
-674 LITTGII
+674 LITKGII
-681 NIKNDSSM
+681 DIKNDSSM
-689 KAIINN
+689 QKIINK
-695 FDSNVVDMTNTNLL
+695 FDSKVVDMAKTNLL
-709 DFYLNNDK
+709 DFYLNDDK
-717 TEIAVVNKGAE
+717 TQIAVVEKDAE
-728 NPFKITPP
+728 NPFNKIAPP
-736 TNPILPTN
+736 TDPILPTN
-744 PDSAQGSGSGGQSQG
+744 PDS
-759 SGTDADG
+759 
-766 SSSGGS
+766 
-772 SSQGTGG
+772 
-779 SSSGENQGGSG
+779 
-790 NQDSQPSNPSTPT
+790 
-803 QPSVPSQPST
+803 
-813 PTNQDQGN
+813 DQGN
-821 QTPSQPQQPSQP
+821 QTPPQPQQPQQPSQA
-833 EQQPSQPQTPS
+833 EQQPS
-844 GNTDNTGSQGTGGS
+844 
-858 SSGENQGSSG
+858 E
-868 NQDSQPSNPNT
+868 
-879 PTQPSQPTQPEEQP
+879 
-893 NQPQNPS
+893 
-900 GNTGDNNQNNNTGAG
+900 
-915 NQNNQPEQQ
+915 
-924 PSQPQ
+924 PQ
-929 TPNANTGNTGTGNQ
+929 TPNANTGNTGAGNQNQNQ

-962 QAVATLAAVA
+962 QAIAALAAVA

-980 KALQGLLESAATLSP
+980 KALQSLLNNAATLSP
-995 QSTAALAGLDNLP
+995 NSTAALAQLDNLP
-1008 SAQFSDAL
+1008 SEAFSDAL

-1091 YRRTDHDDYKQNS
+1091 YRHTDHDDYKQNS

-1202 FKLSEN
+1202 FKLNEN

-1264 FNASLFAFYWRKF
+1264 FNTSLFAFYWRKF

-1311 IAFGASKG
+1311 VAFGASKG
-1319 NKFFRISLSDEKARA
+1319 NKFFRISISDEKARA

>member
-30 SAAYNQDITGSGV
+30 SAAYDQGITGSGV
-43 KVGVI
+43 KIGVI
-48 DGAARTDVSL
+48 DGPARDDVSL
-58 LKDKVKEQRFS
+58 LQGKVNEQRFS
-69 KYRGSTYNPDYTV
+69 NYKGKPYEPVYTV

-90 SIIVGKK
+90 SIIVGNK
-97 LQKDAPHG
+97 LRDDAPHG
-105 VAYGATSYNLQV
+105 VAYEATSYNLQV
-117 TGRNI
+117 TGRNTT
-122 SGSNSAFEVPSSDE
+122 GSNSAFEVPSSNE
-136 IYSYFINNGV
+136 IYSYFMDNGV
-146 SVINNSWNAPLYP
+146 SVINNSWNSKLYP
-159 LVGMNGM
+159 LIAMNEM
-166 SYHESYLSAGA
+166 NYYPSYLSAEAGY
-177 NFWMALAFD
+177 WISKAFE
-186 RSNEIKSLAKIVE
+186 SKEMKSLAKIAE

-215 SPGFFA
+215 SPGIFA

-234 VVGAVDSNKI
+234 VVGAVDSDKI

-251 ELKGVSVPLFSN
+251 DLKGVSVPLFSN
-263 GFKGSINYALM
+263 GFKGAINYGLM

-280 VAANAAYNV
+280 VAANSAYLV
-289 RDEVLG
+289 PDYVLG
-295 TMDRREF
+295 KIDKNEF
-302 RSSSGTS
+302 IAISGTS

-318 AALVKEKFPF
+318 AALVQEKFPF
-328 LAPSQVADVLLST
+328 LTPSQVADVLLST
-341 ANQNFTKPKVILKKT
+341 ANQNFKKPKAIVKKT
-356 TGRGLNA
+356 TGRGLNDSQTA
-363 SRKVVDK
+363 VEDK
-370 TYYTVFYLDDNEIPM
+370 TYYTVFYLDEIPM
-385 KDGKVD
+385 KGDQVD
-391 TAQVTKDL
+391 KAQVEKDL
-399 VAEGYDYWRE
+399 QTEGYTWRE
-409 AWDAVQAS
+409 YWVAVQAS
-417 NTNQFKDKEY
+417 NINQFKDPEGY
-427 NWIQKASWQE
+427 NWIQKVSWQE

-445 IKKALNGIGRLDAN
+445 IEKALNGLGRLDAN
-459 RMGDDYIDPKND
+459 RMDDDYIDPNND

-483 HGAVIFSNDINQR
+483 HGEVIFSNDIDER
-496 LWEEKTHIKDAQNRP
+496 LWEEKTHIADAQNRP
-511 QKIPS
+511 TKIPS
-516 VTQIGIKKTGNGSLT
+516 VTQIGIKKTGDGSLT
-531 LSGQNTYKGD
+531 LSGKNTYKGD

-568 LGNSAKTA
+568 LGDSAKSSSAT
-576 RITGN
+576 ITGN

-594 DGNFDNQGLVMAGF
+594 KGNFDNKGVVMAGF
-608 YDYDSPITNGATLE
+608 YDYVSPITDGSKLE
-622 VTKTYKQSSNT
+622 VMGTYKQSPDA
-633 KLQIAFSRGD
+633 KLQIAFSSDG
-643 SGSANT
+643 SNSANT
-649 QFKAGEFEIAS
+649 KFKAGNFEIAS
-660 GAKLEFVPI
+660 GAKLEFIPI
-669 HTAKK
+669 HTTTK

-689 KAIINN
+689 QAIIDS
-695 FDSNVVDMTNTNLL
+695 FDSSVVDMANTNLL

-717 TEIAVVNKGAE
+717 TEIAVVNKGE
-728 NPFKITPP
+728 KNPFNNITPP
-736 TNPILPTN
+736 TNPN
-744 PDSAQGSGSGGQSQG
+744 SGQGSGSSGQSQG
-759 SGTDADG
+759 SSTGS

-772 SSQGTGG
+772 
-779 SSSGENQGGSG
+779 
-790 NQDSQPSNPSTPT
+790 
-803 QPSVPSQPST
+803 
-813 PTNQDQGN
+813 
-821 QTPSQPQQPSQP
+821 
-833 EQQPSQPQTPS
+833 
-844 GNTDNTGSQGTGGS
+844 GSQGTGGS
-858 SSGENQGSSG
+858 SSSENQGNSG
-868 NQDSQPSNPNT
+868 SQGSQPSNPNT

-900 GNTGDNNQNNNTGAG
+900 SNTGDNNQNTNTGAG
-915 NQNNQPEQQ
+915 NQNQNNQNQNNQ
-924 PSQPQ
+924 NQNNQ
-929 TPNANTGNTGTGNQ
+929 NQ

-956 QQTAGQ
+956 QQVAGQ
-962 QAVATLAAVA
+962 QAVAAAILAAAPVA

-995 QSTAALAGLDNLP
+995 QSTAALAQLDNLP
-1008 SAQFSDAL
+1008 SEQFSDAL
-1016 NAMKNTPTNTNIDSI
+1016 NAMKDTPTNTNIDSI

-1123 FIGLSNSKTEDDLS
+1123 FIGLSNSKTEDELS

-1240 TTHFSRGWLGA
+1240 TMHFGRGWLGA

-1277 NHKDINQ
+1277 NNKDINQ
-1284 NLSFVEASDQKF
+1284 NLSFVEASNQKF

-1311 IAFGASKG
+1311 IALGASKG
-1319 NKFFRISLSDEKARA
+1319 NKFFRISISDEKARA

-1345 LSF
+1345 ISF

>member
-1 MKKEV
+1 
-6 FLIAISASIALGAN
+6 A
-20 NQKDL
+20 
-25 DLINA
+25 
-30 SAAYNQDITGSGV
+30 
-43 KVGVI
+43 
-48 DGAARTDVSL
+48 
-58 LKDKVKEQRFS
+58 
-69 KYRGSTYNPDYTV
+69 
-82 DTHGTHVT
+82 
-90 SIIVGKK
+90 
-97 LQKDAPHG
+97 
-105 VAYGATSYNLQV
+105 
-117 TGRNI
+117 
-122 SGSNSAFEVPSSDE
+122 
-136 IYSYFINNGV
+136 
-146 SVINNSWNAPLYP
+146 
-159 LVGMNGM
+159 
-166 SYHESYLSAGA
+166 
-177 NFWMALAFD
+177 
-186 RSNEIKSLAKIVE
+186 
-199 ENKALVV
+199 
-206 FAAGNEGMS
+206 
-215 SPGFFA
+215 
-221 TLPSYNEKLRSFL
+221 
-234 VVGAVDSNKI
+234 
-244 TKNGDEL
+244 
-251 ELKGVSVPLFSN
+251 
-263 GFKGSINYALM
+263 INYALM

-280 VAANAAYNV
+280 VAANSAYLV
-289 RDEVLG
+289 PDEVLG
-295 TMDRREF
+295 KPDKDEF

-328 LAPSQVADVLLST
+328 LKPSQVADVLLST
-341 ANQNFTKPKVILKKT
+341 ANQNFKKPKVILKKT
-356 TGRGLNA
+356 TTGSGSNE
-363 SRKVVDK
+363 KI
-370 TYYTVFYLDDNEIPM
+370 YYTVFYLDNNEIPM
-385 KDGKVD
+385 KGDQVD
-391 TAQVTKDL
+391 TTQVKEDL
-399 VAEGYDYWRE
+399 VAEGYDWRE
-409 AWDAVQAS
+409 YLGAVNDS
-417 NTNQFKDKEY
+417 NINQFKDKEY
-427 NWIQKASWQE
+427 NWIQKVSWQE

-459 RMGDDYIDPKND
+459 RMNDDYIDPKNE

-476 PLEIDKS
+476 PLEINES
-483 HGAVIFSNDINQR
+483 HNEVIFSNDISQR
-496 LWEEKTHIKDAQNRP
+496 LWEESTHIKNAQNRP

-516 VTQIGIKKTGNGSLT
+516 VTQIGIKKTGNGLLT
-531 LSGQNTYKGD
+531 LSGQNTYKGN
-541 TIVSEGSLKLTG
+541 TIVSDGTLKLTG
-553 SITSSVDIADKAKFI
+553 SITSSVDIANEAKFI
-568 LGNSAKTA
+568 LGDSAKYSA
-576 RITGN
+576 AKIAGN

-586 VFAGIGVI
+586 VFAGIGMI
-594 DGNFDNQGLVMAGF
+594 SGDFDNQGTVMAGF
-608 YDYDSPITNGATLE
+608 YDYVSPITDGSSLE
-622 VTKTYKQSSNT
+622 VTGKYKQSSNA
-633 KLQIAFSRGD
+633 KLQIAFSSDD

-649 QFKAGEFEIAS
+649 QFKAGVFDIAS

-669 HTAKK
+669 HTAQK

-689 KAIINN
+689 QAIINN

-717 TEIAVVNKGAE
+717 TKIAAVNKGKE

-736 TNPILPTN
+736 TD

-759 SGTDADG
+759 SGTDAG
-766 SSSGGS
+766 SSGG
-772 SSQGTGG
+772 
-779 SSSGENQGGSG
+779 
-790 NQDSQPSNPSTPT
+790 
-803 QPSVPSQPST
+803 
-813 PTNQDQGN
+813 
-821 QTPSQPQQPSQP
+821 
-833 EQQPSQPQTPS
+833 
-844 GNTDNTGSQGTGGS
+844 NTGS
-858 SSGENQGSSG
+858 
-868 NQDSQPSNPNT
+868 
-879 PTQPSQPTQPEEQP
+879 
-893 NQPQNPS
+893 
-900 GNTGDNNQNNNTGAG
+900 G
-915 NQNNQPEQQ
+915 NQNNQ
-924 PSQPQ
+924 
-929 TPNANTGNTGTGNQ
+929 
-943 NQNQNN
+943 
-949 QAEQIAA
+949 
-956 QQTAGQ
+956 AGQ
-962 QAVATLAAVA
+962 QAVAALAAVP

-980 KALQGLLESAATLSP
+980 KALQGLLNNAATLSP
-995 QSTAALAGLDNLP
+995 NSTAALAGLDNLP

-1091 YRRTDHDDYKQNS
+1091 YRHTDHDDYKQNS

-1175 IKYLSNAKSDAN
+1175 IKYLINAKSDAN

-1208 LNLTPIAL
+1208 LNFTPIAL

-1264 FNASLFAFYWRKF
+1264 FNTSLFAFYWKKF

-1311 IAFGASKG
+1311 IALGASKG

>member
-20 NQKDL
+20 NQQDL

-30 SAAYNQDITGSGV
+30 SAAYKQNITGSGI

-48 DGAARTDVSL
+48 DGAAKTDVSL
-58 LKDKVKEQRFS
+58 LQGKVNEQRFS
-69 KYRGSTYNPDYTV
+69 NYKGKPYEPVYTV

-90 SIIVGKK
+90 SIIVGNN
-97 LQKDAPHG
+97 LGNNAPHG

-117 TGRNI
+117 TGRNTT
-122 SGSNSAFEVPSSDE
+122 GSNSAFEVPSSDE
-136 IYSYFINNGV
+136 IYSYFMNNGV
-146 SVINNSWNAPLYP
+146 SVINNSWNSKLYP
-159 LVGMNGM
+159 LVGMDEKM
-166 SYHESYLSAGA
+166 AYHPLHLTAGA
-177 NFWMALAFD
+177 DYWIEQAFKT
-186 RSNEIKSLAKIVE
+186 REMVSLAKIAE

-215 SPGFFA
+215 SPGIFA

-234 VVGAVDSNKI
+234 VVGAVDSDEI
-244 TKNGDEL
+244 IKNDDKL
-251 ELKGVSVPLFSN
+251 FLRGVSVPLFSN

-280 VAANAAYNV
+280 LAANSAYNL
-289 RDEVLG
+289 RDELG
-295 TMDRREF
+295 IRDKKEF
-302 RSSSGTS
+302 IKISGTS

-318 AALVKEKFPF
+318 AALVQEKFPF
-328 LAPSQVADVLLST
+328 LKPNQVADVLLST
-341 ANQNFTKPKVILKKT
+341 ANQNFKKPKVIVKKT
-356 TGRGLNA
+356 TGRGVNDDLTA
-363 SRKVVDK
+363 VVDK
-370 TYYTVFYLDDNEIPM
+370 TYYTVFYLDEIPM
-385 KDGKVD
+385 KGDQVD
-391 TAQVTKDL
+391 TAQVKKDL
-399 VAEGYDYWRE
+399 DAEGYWRV
-409 AWDAVQAS
+409 AGDAVQAS

-427 NWIQKASWQE
+427 NWIQKVSWQE

-459 RMGDDYIDPKND
+459 RMGDDYIDPNND

-483 HGAVIFSNDINQR
+483 HNEVVFSNDISER
-496 LWEEKTHIKDAQNRP
+496 LWEEKTHIADAQNRP
-511 QKIPS
+511 TKIPS
-516 VTQIGIKKTGNGSLT
+516 VTQIGIKKTGDGLLT
-531 LSGQNTYKGD
+531 LSGKNTYTGD
-541 TIVSEGSLKLTG
+541 TIVSDGTLKLTG

-568 LGNSAKTA
+568 LGDSAKSSSAT
-576 RITGN
+576 ITGN

-586 VFAGIGVI
+586 VFAGIGVVKG
-594 DGNFDNQGLVMAGF
+594 DFDNKGTVMAGF
-608 YDYDSPITNGATLE
+608 YDYVSPITDGSKLE
-622 VTKTYKQSSNT
+622 VMGTYKQSPDA
-633 KLQIAFSRGD
+633 KLQIAFSSDD

-649 QFKAGEFEIAS
+649 QFKAGKFEIAS
-660 GAKLEFVPI
+660 GAKLEFIPI
-669 HTAKK
+669 HTEKN
-674 LITTGII
+674 LITPGII
-681 NIKNDSSM
+681 DIQNDSSM
-689 KAIINN
+689 QTIINS
-695 FDSNVVDMTNTNLL
+695 FDSSVVDMAKTNLL
-709 DFYLNNDK
+709 DFYLNSDK
-717 TEIAVVNKGAE
+717 TEIAVVNKGE
-728 NPFKITPP
+728 KNPFNNITPP
-736 TNPILPTN
+736 TDPN
-744 PDSAQGSGSGGQSQG
+744 SGQGSGSSGQSQG
-759 SGTDADG
+759 SG
-766 SSSGGS
+766 S
-772 SSQGTGG
+772 
-779 SSSGENQGGSG
+779 
-790 NQDSQPSNPSTPT
+790 
-803 QPSVPSQPST
+803 
-813 PTNQDQGN
+813 
-821 QTPSQPQQPSQP
+821 
-833 EQQPSQPQTPS
+833 
-844 GNTDNTGSQGTGGS
+844 GSQGTGGS
-858 SSGENQGSSG
+858 SSSG
-868 NQDSQPSNPNT
+868 NQGNSGNQGSQPSNPNT
-879 PTQPSQPTQPEEQP
+879 PTQPSMPTQPSQPTQPNEPQAP
-893 NQPQNPS
+893 N
-900 GNTGDNNQNNNTGAG
+900 GNTGNTSDNNQNNNTGAG
-915 NQNNQPEQQ
+915 NQNQNQ
-924 PSQPQ
+924 
-929 TPNANTGNTGTGNQ
+929 N

-956 QQTAGQ
+956 QQIAGQ
-962 QAVATLAAVA
+962 QAVAAAILAATPVA

-980 KALQGLLESAATLSP
+980 KALQSLLESAATLSP
-995 QSTAALAGLDNLP
+995 QSTAALAQLDNLP
-1008 SAQFSDAL
+1008 SEQFSDAL

-1123 FIGLSNSKTEDDLS
+1123 FIGLSHSKTEDDLS

-1208 LNLTPIAL
+1208 LNLTSIAL

-1240 TTHFSRGWLGA
+1240 TMHFGRGWLGA

-1277 NHKDINQ
+1277 NNKDINQ
-1284 NLSFVEASDQKF
+1284 NLSFVEASNQKF
-1296 LANTSRSEKQGFYGG
+1296 LANTSKSEKQGFYGG
-1311 IAFGASKG
+1311 IALGASKG
-1319 NKFFRISLSDEKARA
+1319 NKFFRISISDEKARA

-1345 LSF
+1345 ISF

>member
-30 SAAYNQDITGSGV
+30 SAAYDQGITGSGV
-43 KVGVI
+43 KIGVI
-48 DGAARTDVSL
+48 DGAAKTDVSL
-58 LKDKVKEQRFS
+58 LQGKVNDQMFS
-69 KYRGSTYNPDYTV
+69 KYKGKDYEPDFTV

-97 LQKDAPHG
+97 LRDDAPHG

-117 TGRNI
+117 TGNNTT
-122 SGSNSAFEVPSSDE
+122 GSNSDIEVPSPDK
-136 IYSYFINNGV
+136 IYSYFMDNGV
-146 SVINNSWNAPLYP
+146 SVINNSWNAKIYP
-159 LVGMNGM
+159 LVGMDGEM
-166 SYHESYLSAGA
+166 TYHPLYISTDA
-177 NFWMALAFD
+177 NSWIEQAFYK
-186 RSNEIKSLAKIVE
+186 SKEIKSLVQISE

-215 SPGFFA
+215 SPGLFA

-251 ELKGVSVPLFSN
+251 VLKGVSVPLFSN
-263 GFKGSINYALM
+263 GFKGAINYALM

-289 RDEVLG
+289 PVWLG
-295 TMDRREF
+295 KIDKDEF
-302 RSSSGTS
+302 RVSSGTS

-328 LAPSQVADVLLST
+328 LKPNQIADVLLST
-341 ANQNFTKPKVILKKT
+341 ANQNFKKPKAIVKKT
-356 TGRGLNA
+356 TIGEGL
-363 SRKVVDK
+363 KEK
-370 TYYTVFYLDDNEIPM
+370 IYYTVFYLDNDIPM
-385 KDGKVD
+385 LNGQVD
-391 TAQVTKDL
+391 KAQVEKDL
-399 VAEGYDYWRE
+399 RAEGYDSWRE
-409 AWDAVQAS
+409 YWLPVQPS
-417 NTNQFKDKEY
+417 NINQFKDQEY
-427 NWIQKASWQE
+427 SWIQKVSWQE

-445 IKKALNGIGRLDAN
+445 IGKAMGGIGKLDAN
-459 RMGDDYIDPKND
+459 RMSDKDIDSENS

-476 PLEIDKS
+476 TLNIEKN
-483 HGAVIFSNDINQR
+483 HGQVIFSNNISQR
-496 LWEEKTHIKDAQNRP
+496 LWEDNTHEKDAVSKPIKLPN
-511 QKIPS
+511 
-516 VTQIGIKKTGNGSLT
+516 VTQIGIKKDGDGTLL
-531 LSGQNTYKGD
+531 LSGNSDYKGD
-541 TIVSEGSLKLTG
+541 TIINNGELILSGKLI
-553 SITSSVDIADKAKFI
+553 SSSVFAK
-568 LGNSAKTA
+568 NSSIFTLQQG
-576 RITGN
+576 TVNNN
-581 VLNNG
+581 VNISNN
-586 VFAGIGVI
+586 AMLRGIGKI
-594 DGNFDNQGLVMAGF
+594 EGNLINYGIVRAGF
-608 YDYDSPITNGATLE
+608 YDDKDSSSSLDTLRVGGE
-622 VTKTYKQSSNT
+622 YSQRGSNAI
-633 KLQIAFSRGD
+633 LQIAFAKSDLNSKFIAKNYDIQDGGLQYVPLHNVD
-643 SGSANT
+643 NLIQKGETITVNLDDGLVQQFGNFKISAL
-649 QFKAGEFEIAS
+649 S
-660 GAKLEFVPI
+660 
-669 HTAKK
+669 
-674 LITTGII
+674 
-681 NIKNDSSM
+681 
-689 KAIINN
+689 
-695 FDSNVVDMTNTNLL
+695 TNLL
-709 DFYLNNDK
+709 AFDMQEDGKSFIARERNGNEQGRGLDK
-717 TEIAVVNKGAE
+717 GQVKQPT
-728 NPFKITPP
+728 PTPP
-736 TNPILPTN
+736 DGG
-744 PDSAQGSGSGGQSQG
+744 DSSGGADGTGTGGSQG
-759 SGTDADG
+759 
-766 SSSGGS
+766 GGS
-772 SSQGTGG
+772 SSSG
-779 SSSGENQGGSG
+779 SQGGSG
-790 NQDSQPSNPSTPT
+790 NTPTNPSQPAQPT
-803 QPSVPSQPST
+803 QPSA
-813 PTNQDQGN
+813 
-821 QTPSQPQQPSQP
+821 PSQPQQPI
-833 EQQPSQPQTPS
+833 
-844 GNTDNTGSQGTGGS
+844 
-858 SSGENQGSSG
+858 
-868 NQDSQPSNPNT
+868 
-879 PTQPSQPTQPEEQP
+879 QPEEQP

-900 GNTGDNNQNNNTGAG
+900 GNTGNNNQNNNTGAG
-915 NQNNQPEQQ
+915 NQNQN
-924 PSQPQ
+924 
-929 TPNANTGNTGTGNQ
+929 

-956 QQTAGQ
+956 QQIAGQ
-962 QAVATLAAVA
+962 QAVAAAILAATPVA

-995 QSTAALAGLDNLP
+995 QSTAALAQLDNLP
-1008 SAQFSDAL
+1008 SEQFSDAL

-1208 LNLTPIAL
+1208 LNFTPIAL

-1240 TTHFSRGWLGA
+1240 TTHFGRGWLGA

-1277 NHKDINQ
+1277 NNKDINQ
-1284 NLSFVEASDQKF
+1284 NLSFVEASNQKF

-1311 IAFGASKG
+1311 IALGASKG
-1319 NKFFRISLSDEKARA
+1319 NKFFRISISDEKARA

-1345 LSF
+1345 ISF

>member
-30 SAAYNQDITGSGV
+30 SAAYDQGITGSGI
-43 KVGVI
+43 KIGVI
-48 DGAARTDVSL
+48 DGPAKTDVSL
-58 LKDKVKEQRFS
+58 LQGKVNDQMFS
-69 KYRGSTYNPDYTV
+69 KYKGSTYKPDYTV

-90 SIIVGKK
+90 SIIVGNK
-97 LQKDAPHG
+97 LQNDAPHG
-105 VAYGATSYNLQV
+105 VAYEATSYNLQV
-117 TGRNI
+117 TGRNTT
-122 SGSNSAFEVPSSDE
+122 GSNSDIEVPSPDK
-136 IYSYFINNGV
+136 IYSYFMDNGV
-146 SVINNSWNAPLYP
+146 SVINNSWNSKIYP
-159 LVGMNGM
+159 LVGMDGEM
-166 SYHESYLSAGA
+166 GYHPLYISTDA
-177 NFWMALAFD
+177 NSWIEQAFYK
-186 RSNEIKSLAKIVE
+186 SKEIKSLVQISE

-215 SPGFFA
+215 SPGLFA
-221 TLPSYNEKLRSFL
+221 ALPSYNEKLRSFL
-234 VVGAVDSNKI
+234 VVGAVDSNEI

-280 VAANAAYNV
+280 VAANAAYGL
-289 RDEVLG
+289 RDVLG
-295 TMDRREF
+295 KIDRNEF
-302 RSSSGTS
+302 IAISGTS

-318 AALVKEKFPF
+318 AALVQEKFPF

-341 ANQNFTKPKVILKKT
+341 ANQNFKKPKAIIKKT
-356 TGRGLNA
+356 TIGEGLK
-363 SRKVVDK
+363 SK

-385 KDGKVD
+385 KNGQVD
-391 TAQVTKDL
+391 TAQVEKDL
-399 VAEGYDYWRE
+399 DAEGYYWRE
-409 AWDAVQAS
+409 SWGAIQAS
-417 NTNQFKDKEY
+417 NINQFKDPEY
-427 NWIQKASWQE
+427 KWIQKASWQE

-445 IKKALNGIGRLDAN
+445 IEKALNGLGKLDAN
-459 RMGDDYIDPKND
+459 RMGDDYIDPNND

-483 HGAVIFSNDINQR
+483 HNEVVFSNDISER
-496 LWEEKTHIKDAQNRP
+496 LWEEKTHIADAKNRP
-511 QKIPS
+511 TKIPS
-516 VTQIGIKKTGNGSLT
+516 VTQIGIKKTGDGSLT
-531 LSGQNTYKGD
+531 LSGKNTYKGD

-553 SITSSVDIADKAKFI
+553 SITSDVKIANEAKFI
-568 LGNSAKTA
+568 LGNSAKSSA
-576 RITGN
+576 KITGN

-594 DGNFDNQGLVMAGF
+594 KGDFDNQGVVMAGF
-608 YDYDSPITNGATLE
+608 YDYDSPIANGSKLE
-622 VTKTYKQSSNT
+622 VTGTYKQSPDA
-633 KLQIAFSRGD
+633 KLQIAFSSDD

-649 QFKAGEFEIAS
+649 QFKAGKFEIAS
-660 GAKLEFVPI
+660 GAKLEFIPI
-669 HTAKK
+669 HTEKN
-674 LITTGII
+674 LITPGII
-681 NIKNDSSM
+681 DIQNDSSM
-689 KAIINN
+689 QTIIDS
-695 FDSNVVDMTNTNLL
+695 FDSSVVDMAKTNLL
-709 DFYLNNDK
+709 DFYLNSDK
-717 TEIAVVNKGAE
+717 TKIAVVNKGAE
-728 NPFKITPP
+728 NPFNNITPP
-736 TNPILPTN
+736 TNP
-744 PDSAQGSGSGGQSQG
+744 GQG
-759 SGTDADG
+759 SGTG
-766 SSSGGS
+766 SSSS
-772 SSQGTGG
+772 
-779 SSSGENQGGSG
+779 
-790 NQDSQPSNPSTPT
+790 
-803 QPSVPSQPST
+803 
-813 PTNQDQGN
+813 
-821 QTPSQPQQPSQP
+821 
-833 EQQPSQPQTPS
+833 
-844 GNTDNTGSQGTGGS
+844 GSQGTGGS
-858 SSGENQGSSG
+858 SSSGNQGSSG
-868 NQDSQPSNPNT
+868 SQGLQPSNPNNPT
-879 PTQPSQPTQPEEQP
+879 QPSVPTQPSQPTQPEQQP
-893 NQPQNPS
+893 NEPQAPN
-900 GNTGDNNQNNNTGAG
+900 GNTGNTNDNNQNNNTG
-915 NQNNQPEQQ
+915 
-924 PSQPQ
+924 
-929 TPNANTGNTGTGNQ
+929 TG

-956 QQTAGQ
+956 QQVAGQ
-962 QAVATLAAVA
+962 QAVAAAILAATPVA

-980 KALQGLLESAATLSP
+980 KALQSLLESAATLSP
-995 QSTAALAGLDNLP
+995 QSTAALAQLDNLP
-1008 SAQFSDAL
+1008 SEQFSDAL
-1016 NAMKNTPTNTNIDSI
+1016 NAMKDTPTNTNIDSI

-1091 YRRTDHDDYKQNS
+1091 YRRTDHDNYKQNS

-1123 FIGLSNSKTEDDLS
+1123 FIGLSHSKTEDDLS

-1208 LNLTPIAL
+1208 LNFTPIAL

-1240 TTHFSRGWLGA
+1240 TTHFGRGWLGA

-1277 NHKDINQ
+1277 NNKDINQ
-1284 NLSFVEASDQKF
+1284 NLSFVEASNQKF

-1311 IAFGASKG
+1311 IALGASKG
-1319 NKFFRISLSDEKARA
+1319 NKFFRISISDEKARA

>member
-6 FLIAISASIALGAN
+6 FLIAISASIALGAD

-30 SAAYNQDITGSGV
+30 NAAYDQSITGSGV
-43 KVGVI
+43 KIGVI
-48 DGAARTDVSL
+48 DGAARGDVSL
-58 LKDKVKEQRFS
+58 LQGKVKEQKFS
-69 KYRGSTYNPDYTV
+69 NYKGKPYEPNYTV

-97 LQKDAPHG
+97 LNNNAPHG

-117 TGRNI
+117 TGNNTTGRNSDI
-122 SGSNSAFEVPSSDE
+122 EVPSPDK
-136 IYSYFINNGV
+136 IYSYFMKNGV
-146 SVINNSWNAPLYP
+146 SVINNSWNSKLYP
-159 LVGMNGM
+159 LVGMDGEM
-166 SYHESYLSAGA
+166 GYHPLYISTEA
-177 NFWMALAFD
+177 NSWIEQAFYK
-186 RSNEIKSLAKIVE
+186 SKEIQSLVQISE

-215 SPGFFA
+215 SPGLFA

-234 VVGAVDSNKI
+234 VVGAVDSDKI
-244 TKNGDEL
+244 KKNGDKL

-263 GFKGSINYALM
+263 GFKGAINYALM

-280 VAANAAYNV
+280 LAANSAYNV
-289 RDEVLG
+289 PVWLG
-295 TMDRREF
+295 SIDRREF
-302 RSSSGTS
+302 RPSSGTS

-318 AALVKEKFPF
+318 AALVQEKFPF
-328 LAPSQVADVLLST
+328 LKPSQVADVLLST
-341 ANQNFTKPKVILKKT
+341 ANQNFTKPKVIVKKT
-356 TGRGLNA
+356 TIGSGLKEKN
-363 SRKVVDK
+363 
-370 TYYTVFYLDDNEIPM
+370 YYTVFYLDEIPM
-385 KDGKVD
+385 NGDKVD
-391 TAQVTKDL
+391 TAQVEKDL
-399 VAEGYDYWRE
+399 RAEGYDSWKEYWG
-409 AWDAVQAS
+409 AVQAS

-427 NWIQKASWQE
+427 NWIQKVSWQE

-445 IKKALNGIGRLDAN
+445 IEKALKGLGRLDAN
-459 RMGDDYIDPKND
+459 RMDDEDIDPDNK

-476 PLEIDKS
+476 LLEIDKS
-483 HGAVIFSNDINQR
+483 HNEVIFSNDIDQR
-496 LWEEKTHIKDAQNRP
+496 LWEDKTHIADAKNKP

-516 VTQIGIKKTGNGSLT
+516 ITQIGIKKTGGGLLT
-531 LSGQNTYKGD
+531 LSGQNTYRGD
-541 TIVSEGSLKLTG
+541 TIVSDGSLKLTG
-553 SITSSVDIADKAKFI
+553 SITSDVKIADKAKFI
-568 LGNSAKTA
+568 LGNSARTA
-576 RITGN
+576 KITGN

-594 DGNFDNQGLVMAGF
+594 DGDFDNKGVVMAGF
-608 YDYDSPITNGATLE
+608 YDYISPITNGATLE
-622 VTKTYKQSSNT
+622 VTKTYKQSSNA
-633 KLQIAFSRGD
+633 KLQIAFSSDD
-643 SGSANT
+643 SGNANT
-649 QFKAGEFEIAS
+649 QFKAGNFEIAD
-660 GAKLEFVPI
+660 GAKLEFIPI
-669 HTAKK
+669 HTKTK
-674 LITTGII
+674 LITTGTI

-689 KAIINN
+689 QKIIDN

-717 TEIAVVNKGAE
+717 TQIAVVNKDAE
-728 NPFKITPP
+728 NPFNKIAPP
-736 TNPILPTN
+736 TDPILPIK
-744 PDSAQGSGSGGQSQG
+744 PDS
-759 SGTDADG
+759 
-766 SSSGGS
+766 
-772 SSQGTGG
+772 
-779 SSSGENQGGSG
+779 
-790 NQDSQPSNPSTPT
+790 
-803 QPSVPSQPST
+803 
-813 PTNQDQGN
+813 DQGN
-821 QTPSQPQQPSQP
+821 QTPPQPQQPQQPSQA
-833 EQQPSQPQTPS
+833 EQQPS
-844 GNTDNTGSQGTGGS
+844 
-858 SSGENQGSSG
+858 E
-868 NQDSQPSNPNT
+868 
-879 PTQPSQPTQPEEQP
+879 
-893 NQPQNPS
+893 
-900 GNTGDNNQNNNTGAG
+900 
-915 NQNNQPEQQ
+915 
-924 PSQPQ
+924 PQ
-929 TPNANTGNTGTGNQ
+929 TPNANADNTGAG

-962 QAVATLAAVA
+962 QAVATLAAVP

-980 KALQGLLESAATLSP
+980 KALQGLLNNAATLSP
-995 QSTAALAGLDNLP
+995 NSTAALAGLDNLP

-1311 IAFGASKG
+1311 IALGASKG